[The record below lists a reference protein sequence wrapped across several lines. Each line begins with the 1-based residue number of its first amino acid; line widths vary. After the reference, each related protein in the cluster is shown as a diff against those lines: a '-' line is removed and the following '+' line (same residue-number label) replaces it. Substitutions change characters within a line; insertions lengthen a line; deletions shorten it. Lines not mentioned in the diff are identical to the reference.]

1 METIRSNRFISFKLQ
16 ADGENAS
23 IQSKIDALN
32 VEGEFDLVNFFSRL
46 ENFLND
52 IGDYLLKRNDNNTDN
67 AILNGSLLVKS
78 EWMRNYARQQL
89 AEFKFKEI
97 NSEKNQNNDS
107 PKRKSIRT
115 QHTLSEYDL
124 SDRIFEAYNVAV
136 EVYDRMIDVVSR
148 ERHER
153 ADKAQIALL
162 LGRLKTKGG
171 LPLLVSLV
179 ENTTDKKEQGELSLR
194 LKHSGKE
201 LLNLL
206 ELGLQSYLPE
216 QSKGYPIAKASFN
229 FYTINK
235 RPIDYTRKIDDKNKE
250 LKVDW
255 KKCEGWFLGP
265 NKSED
270 DLLLWNAIK
279 ADVERRAKGKEL
291 LLGEMPMRDI
301 NDYANMR
308 QILKN
313 ILAQQKAEFSEMI
326 QSAESYSSLQESGL
340 YLFDRISDEDF
351 DKYYELSEDIE
362 ETATIRNQTR
372 DQNKQRELR
381 TKINRLRKKRGD
393 LLSEACKETKG
404 RFVDY
409 KRFAAFYRKVAQQH
423 GKLYAQLKGIEKE
436 RNESQMINYWAMIL
450 QNGNNHKL
458 VLVPKEKASELRNR
472 LNVSED
478 KTSNTKLFW
487 FESFSFRSLQKLC
500 FSNIENGSNKF
511 YSDLRNEAEFN
522 HKYSFGGKFISGEFD
537 LQGDEQ
543 KKIEFYKDVLRSRTA
558 SKMLSI
564 SKEELKQE
572 VLDVD
577 FDCLDD
583 FKVAL
588 ERVSYKRMFTVNPHI
603 IAALKKNLSAQV
615 FEITSLDLRHE
626 ESCKDKENVF
636 EYSDKMHTRIWK
648 QFWSEDNE
656 DSNFDVRLCPEITL
670 LYRKPK
676 SSRIAKY
683 GTDSTQRNRYLHEQL
698 TLVTRFTERSN
709 SPGRELSFLA
719 EEDEKK
725 IVENFNK
732 EVLKE
737 DFRFALGID
746 NGEVEL
752 STLGVYLPQFAQG
765 SNDATFEMLR
775 KVDEFGFPTLTIRDL
790 KYKEKD
796 IKGIDRRVVQNPSY
810 FIKEEL
816 YCRTFGKSH
825 QEYESMFE
833 TLFERRNL
841 LTLDLSTAK
850 VISGHIVTNGDVV
863 SLFNLWKR
871 HAQRNIYA
879 MMEHQLAEGSVE
891 IILKRSE
898 ELSDNERQKFI
909 DYLNADNKMYEKLS
923 ETDKSKYVTWIY
935 DYWNGK
941 DVANNDFENVYKECR
956 RKGNFADI
964 VLYAVCT
971 NAGKVEKVVDI
982 FDIRNVFKFRKDFD
996 CLMSQEE
1003 IKEELNKYNVR
1014 VISDEELDLNLKRTK
1029 SSLAANVIG
1038 VIDFLYARYKE
1049 KFGGEGLVVSEGF
1062 GISKVEQDLEK
1073 FSGNIYRLLER
1084 KLYQKFQGKGLV
1096 PPIKNILM
1104 FREKDNNREG
1114 KNTIPFL
1121 HIGNICFVD
1130 PSGTSQNCPV
1140 CEKGKL
1146 RHTEIC
1152 PNNCGFNSEGIMHS
1166 NDGIAGYN
1174 IAKRGYWEFEK
1185 LK

>member
-1 METIRSNRFISFKLQ
+1 METIRSNRFIRFKLQ

-23 IQSKIDALN
+23 IQNKIDALN
-32 VEGEFDLVNFFSRL
+32 VDGEFDLVNFFSKL
-46 ENFLND
+46 K
-52 IGDYLLKRNDNNTDN
+52 DYLYDINDYLFFERED
-67 AILNGSLLVKS
+67 GSIFKGGIVVKS
-78 EWMRNYARQQL
+78 EWIKTYAKQQL
-89 AEFKFKEI
+89 AEFRYKER
-97 NSEKNQNNDS
+97 SEDNQRNDS
-107 PKRKSIRT
+107 RRVKRPRM
-115 QHTLSEYDL
+115 QHTLSDYKL
-124 SDRIFEAYNVAV
+124 SDRIIG
-136 EVYDRMIDVVSR
+136 VYDDIVDVYEKLQDVVSR

-153 ADKAQIALL
+153 ADRAKIALL

-194 LKHSGKE
+194 LKKSGKE

-206 ELGLQSYLPE
+206 EMGVQNYLPE

-235 RPIDYTRKIDDKNKE
+235 RPIDYTRKIKE
-250 LKVDW
+250 INDRLRVDW
-255 KKCEGWFLGP
+255 KKCEEWCFGK
-265 NKSED
+265 NKSGND
-270 DLLLWNAIK
+270 IRWWKTIK

-301 NDYANMR
+301 EDYANLR

-313 ILAQQKAEFSEMI
+313 ILAQQRAEFNEMI

-340 YLFDRISDEDF
+340 YLFDRISEEEFDEYFDF
-351 DKYYELSEDIE
+351 SEEIE
-362 ETATIRNQTR
+362 QTATKRNQTR
-372 DQNKQRELR
+372 DQYKQRELR
-381 TKINRLRKKRGD
+381 TKINRLGKQRRD
-393 LLSEACKETKG
+393 LLNDACRETKD

-409 KRFAAFYRKVAQQH
+409 KRFVAFYRKVAQQH
-423 GKLYAQLKGIEKE
+423 GRLYAQLKGIEKE
-436 RNESQMINYWAMIL
+436 RNESQMISYWAMIL
-450 QNGNNHKL
+450 QNGSKHKL

-500 FSNIENGSNKF
+500 FSNIESGSNKF
-511 YSDLRNEAEFN
+511 YSDLRNEAEFSR
-522 HKYSFGGKFISGEFD
+522 KYSFGGKFISGEFD

-543 KKIEFYKDVLRSRTA
+543 KKIEFYKDVLSSRTA
-558 SKMLSI
+558 GKMLSI

-588 ERVSYKRMFTVNPHI
+588 ERVSYKRMFTVNPYI
-603 IAALKKNLSAQV
+603 IDALKSDFAAQV
-615 FEITSLDLRHE
+615 FDITSLDLRHE
-626 ESCKDKENVF
+626 ESCKDKETVF

-648 QFWSEDNE
+648 EFWSEDNE
-656 DSNFDVRLCPEITL
+656 DSNFDIRLCPEITL

-683 GTDSTQRNRYLHEQL
+683 GADSTQRNRYLHEQL

-725 IVENFNK
+725 IVENFNR

-752 STLGVYLPQFAQG
+752 STLGVYLPQFAQE
-765 SNDATFEMLR
+765 SNDATFEMLK

-810 FIKEEL
+810 FIKEDL

-825 QEYESMFE
+825 QEYEAMFE

-891 IILKRSE
+891 IELKRSY
-898 ELSDNERQKFI
+898 ELSDNERQTFI
-909 DYLNADNKMYEKLS
+909 DYLNADNKKYEKLS
-923 ETDKSKYVTWIY
+923 KTDKSKYVTWIY

-941 DVANNDFENVYKECR
+941 EVANKDFENVYNECK

-971 NAGKVEKVVDI
+971 NAGKVETVVDV
-982 FDIRNVFKFRKDFD
+982 FDIRNVFKLRKDFD

-1003 IKEELNKYNVR
+1003 IKAELNRYNVR
-1014 VISDEELDLNLKRTK
+1014 VISDEELDLNLRQTK
-1029 SSLAANVIG
+1029 SSLVANVIG

-1062 GISKVEQDLEK
+1062 GVSKVEQDLEK

-1084 KLYQKFQGKGLV
+1084 KLYQKFQAKGLV

-1104 FREKDNNREG
+1104 FREEDNNRES
-1114 KNTIPFL
+1114 KKSVPFL

-1140 CEKGKL
+1140 CENGKL
-1146 RHTEIC
+1146 GHTEVC
-1152 PNNCGFNSEGIMHS
+1152 PNNCGFKSEGIMHS

-1174 IAKRGYWEFEK
+1174 IAKRGFLEFKK

>member
-1 METIRSNRFISFKLQ
+1 METIRSNRFIRFKLQ

-23 IQSKIDALN
+23 IQNKIDALN
-32 VEGEFDLVNFFSRL
+32 VDGEFDLVNFFSKL
-46 ENFLND
+46 ENYLYD
-52 IGDYLLKRNDNNTDN
+52 INDYLFFERED
-67 AILNGSLLVKS
+67 GSIFKGGIVVKS
-78 EWMRNYARQQL
+78 EWMKTYAKQQL
-89 AEFKFKEI
+89 AEFRYKER
-97 NSEKNQNNDS
+97 SEDNQRNDS
-107 PKRKSIRT
+107 RRVKRPRM
-115 QHTLSEYDL
+115 QHTLSDYKL
-124 SDRIFEAYNVAV
+124 SDRIIDVHDDIV
-136 EVYDRMIDVVSR
+136 DVYEKLQDVVSR

-153 ADKAQIALL
+153 ADRAKIALL

-194 LKHSGKE
+194 LKKSGKE

-206 ELGLQSYLPE
+206 EMGVQNYLPE

-235 RPIDYTRKIDDKNKE
+235 RPIDYTRKIKE
-250 LKVDW
+250 INDRLRVDW
-255 KKCEGWFLGP
+255 KKCEEWCFGK
-265 NKSED
+265 NKSAND
-270 DLLLWNAIK
+270 IIWWKTIK

-301 NDYANMR
+301 EDYANLR

-313 ILAQQKAEFSEMI
+313 ILAQQQAEFSEMI

-340 YLFDRISDEDF
+340 YLFDRISDEEFDEYFDF
-351 DKYYELSEDIE
+351 SEEIE
-362 ETATIRNQTR
+362 ETATKRNQTR
-372 DQNKQRELR
+372 DQYKQRELR
-381 TKINRLRKKRGD
+381 TKINRLGKQRRD
-393 LLSEACKETKG
+393 LLNDACRETKD

-409 KRFAAFYRKVAQQH
+409 KRFVAFYRKVAQQH
-423 GKLYAQLKGIEKE
+423 GRLYAQLKGIEKE
-436 RNESQMINYWAMIL
+436 RNESQMISYWAMIL
-450 QNGNNHKL
+450 QSGSKHKL
-458 VLVPKEKASELRNR
+458 VLVPKEKASELKNNR

-500 FSNIENGSNKF
+500 FSNIESGSNKF
-511 YSDLRNEAEFN
+511 YSDLRNEAEFSR
-522 HKYSFGGKFISGEFD
+522 KYSFGGKFISGEFD

-543 KKIEFYKDVLRSRTA
+543 KKIEFYKDVLSSRTA
-558 SKMLSI
+558 GKVLSI

-588 ERVSYKRMFTVNPHI
+588 ERVSYKRMFTVNPYI
-603 IAALKKNLSAQV
+603 IDALKSDFAAQV
-615 FEITSLDLRHE
+615 FDITSLDLRHE
-626 ESCKDKENVF
+626 ESCKDKETVF

-648 QFWSEDNE
+648 EFWSEDNE
-656 DSNFDVRLCPEITL
+656 DSNFDIRLCPEITL

-683 GTDSTQRNRYLHEQL
+683 GADSTQRNRYLHEQL

-725 IVENFNK
+725 IVENFNR

-752 STLGVYLPQFAQG
+752 STLGVYLPQFAQE
-765 SNDATFEMLR
+765 SNDATFEMLK

-810 FIKEEL
+810 FIKEDL

-825 QEYESMFE
+825 QEYEAMFE

-891 IILKRSE
+891 IELKRSY
-898 ELSDNERQKFI
+898 ELSDNERQTFI
-909 DYLNADNKMYEKLS
+909 DYLNADNKRYEKLS
-923 ETDKSKYVTWIY
+923 KTDKSKYVTWIY
-935 DYWNGK
+935 DCWNGK
-941 DVANNDFENVYKECR
+941 EVENKDFENVYNECK

-971 NAGKVEKVVDI
+971 NAGKVETVVDV
-982 FDIRNVFKFRKDFD
+982 FDVRNVFKLRKDFD

-1003 IKEELNKYNVR
+1003 IKAELNRYNVR
-1014 VISDEELDLNLKRTK
+1014 VISDEELDLNLRQTK
-1029 SSLAANVIG
+1029 SSLVANVIG

-1062 GISKVEQDLEK
+1062 GVSKVEQDLEK

-1084 KLYQKFQGKGLV
+1084 KLYQKFQAKGLV

-1114 KNTIPFL
+1114 KKSVPFL

-1152 PNNCGFNSEGIMHS
+1152 PNNCGFESKGIMHS

-1174 IAKRGYWEFEK
+1174 IAKRGFLEFKK

>member
-1 METIRSNRFISFKLQ
+1 METIRSNRFIRFKLQ

-23 IQSKIDALN
+23 IQNKIDALN
-32 VEGEFDLVNFFSRL
+32 VDGEFDLVNFFSKL
-46 ENFLND
+46 E
-52 IGDYLLKRNDNNTDN
+52 DYLSGINDYLFFEREDGSILKGG
-67 AILNGSLLVKS
+67 IVVKS
-78 EWMRNYARQQL
+78 EWMKTHAKQQL
-89 AEFKFKEI
+89 AEFRYKER
-97 NSEKNQNNDS
+97 SEDNQRNDS
-107 PKRKSIRT
+107 RRVKRPRM
-115 QHTLSEYDL
+115 QHTLSDYKL
-124 SDRIFEAYNVAV
+124 SDRIIG
-136 EVYDRMIDVVSR
+136 VYDDIVDVYEKLQDVVSR

-153 ADKAQIALL
+153 ADRAKIALL

-194 LKHSGKE
+194 LKKSGKE

-206 ELGLQSYLPE
+206 EMGVQNYLPE

-235 RPIDYTRKIDDKNKE
+235 RPIDYTRKIKE
-250 LKVDW
+250 INDRLRVDW
-255 KKCEGWFLGP
+255 KKCEEWCFGK
-265 NKSED
+265 NKSAND
-270 DLLLWNAIK
+270 IIWWKTIK

-301 NDYANMR
+301 EDYANLR

-313 ILAQQKAEFSEMI
+313 ILAQQQAEFSEMI

-351 DKYYELSEDIE
+351 DEYFDFSEEIE
-362 ETATIRNQTR
+362 QTATKRNQTR
-372 DQNKQRELR
+372 DQYKQRELR
-381 TKINRLRKKRGD
+381 TKINRLKKQRGD
-393 LLSEACKETKG
+393 LLNDACRETKD

-423 GKLYAQLKGIEKE
+423 GRLYAQLKGIEKE
-436 RNESQMINYWAMIL
+436 RNESQMISYWAMIL
-450 QNGNNHKL
+450 QSGSKHKL
-458 VLVPKEKASELRNR
+458 VLVPKEKASELKNNR

-500 FSNIENGSNKF
+500 FSNIESGSNKF
-511 YSDLRNEAEFN
+511 YSDLRNEAEFSR
-522 HKYSFGGKFISGEFD
+522 KYSFGGKFISGEFD

-543 KKIEFYKDVLRSRTA
+543 KKIEFYKDVLSSRTA
-558 SKMLSI
+558 GKMLSI

-603 IAALKKNLSAQV
+603 IDVLKSDFAAQV
-615 FEITSLDLRHE
+615 FDITSLDLRHE
-626 ESCKDKENVF
+626 ESCKDKESVF

-648 QFWSEDNE
+648 EFWSEDNE
-656 DSNFDVRLCPEITL
+656 DSNFDIRLCPEITL

-683 GTDSTQRNRYLHEQL
+683 GADSTQRNRYLHEQL

-725 IVENFNK
+725 IVENFNR

-752 STLGVYLPQFAQG
+752 STLGVYLPQFAQE
-765 SNDATFEMLR
+765 SNDATFEMLK

-810 FIKEEL
+810 FIKEDL

-825 QEYESMFE
+825 QEYEAMFE

-891 IILKRSE
+891 IELKRSY
-898 ELSDNERQKFI
+898 ELSDNERQTFI
-909 DYLNADNKMYEKLS
+909 DYLNADNKKYEKLS
-923 ETDKSKYVTWIY
+923 KTDKSKYVTWIY
-935 DYWNGK
+935 DRWNGK
-941 DVANNDFENVYKECR
+941 EVENKDFENVYNECK

-971 NAGKVEKVVDI
+971 NAGKVETVVDV
-982 FDIRNVFKFRKDFD
+982 FDVRNVFKLRKDFD

-1003 IKEELNKYNVR
+1003 IKAELNRYNVR
-1014 VISDEELDLNLKRTK
+1014 VISDEELDLNLRQTK
-1029 SSLAANVIG
+1029 SSLVANVIG

-1062 GISKVEQDLEK
+1062 GVSKVEQDLEK

-1084 KLYQKFQGKGLV
+1084 KLYQKFQAKGLV

-1104 FREKDNNREG
+1104 FREEDNNRES
-1114 KNTIPFL
+1114 KKSVPFL

-1140 CEKGKL
+1140 CENGKL

-1152 PNNCGFNSEGIMHS
+1152 PNNCGFKSEGIMHS

-1174 IAKRGYWEFEK
+1174 IAKRGFLEFKK

>member
-1 METIRSNRFISFKLQ
+1 METIRSNRFIRFKLQ

-23 IQSKIDALN
+23 IQNKIDALN
-32 VEGEFDLVNFFSRL
+32 VDGEFDLVNFFSKL
-46 ENFLND
+46 K
-52 IGDYLLKRNDNNTDN
+52 DYLYDINDYLFFERED
-67 AILNGSLLVKS
+67 GSIFKGGIVVKS
-78 EWMRNYARQQL
+78 EWMKTYAKQQL
-89 AEFKFKEI
+89 AEFRYKER
-97 NSEKNQNNDS
+97 SEDNQRNDS
-107 PKRKSIRT
+107 RRVKRPRM
-115 QHTLSEYDL
+115 QHTLSDYKL
-124 SDRIFEAYNVAV
+124 SDRIIG
-136 EVYDRMIDVVSR
+136 VYDDIVDVYEKLQDVVSR

-153 ADKAQIALL
+153 ADRAKIALL

-194 LKHSGKE
+194 LKKSGKE

-206 ELGLQSYLPE
+206 EMGVQNYLPE

-235 RPIDYTRKIDDKNKE
+235 RPIDYTRKIKE
-250 LKVDW
+250 INDRLRVDW
-255 KKCEGWFLGP
+255 KKCEEWCFGK
-265 NKSED
+265 NKSAND
-270 DLLLWNAIK
+270 IRWWKTIK

-301 NDYANMR
+301 EDYANLR

-340 YLFDRISDEDF
+340 YLFDRISEEEFDEYFDF
-351 DKYYELSEDIE
+351 SEEIE
-362 ETATIRNQTR
+362 QTATKRNQTR
-372 DQNKQRELR
+372 DQYKQRELR
-381 TKINRLRKKRGD
+381 TKINRLGKQRRD
-393 LLSEACKETKG
+393 LLNDACRETRD

-409 KRFAAFYRKVAQQH
+409 KRFVAFYRKVAQQH
-423 GKLYAQLKGIEKE
+423 GRLYAQLKGIEKE
-436 RNESQMINYWAMIL
+436 RNESQMISYWAMIL
-450 QNGNNHKL
+450 QSGSKHKL
-458 VLVPKEKASELRNR
+458 VLVPKEKASELKNG

-500 FSNIENGSNKF
+500 FSNIESGSNKF
-511 YSDLRNEAEFN
+511 YSDLRNEAEFSR
-522 HKYSFGGKFISGEFD
+522 KYSFGGKFISGEFD

-543 KKIEFYKDVLRSRTA
+543 KKIEFYKDVLSSRTA
-558 SKMLSI
+558 GKMLSI

-588 ERVSYKRMFTVNPHI
+588 ERVSYKRMFTVNPYI
-603 IAALKKNLSAQV
+603 IDALKSDFAAQV
-615 FEITSLDLRHE
+615 FDITSLDLRHE
-626 ESCKDKENVF
+626 ESCKDKETVF

-648 QFWSEDNE
+648 EFWSEDNE

-683 GTDSTQRNRYLHEQL
+683 GADSTQRNRYLHEQL

-725 IVENFNK
+725 IVENFNR

-752 STLGVYLPQFAQG
+752 STLGVYLPQFAQE
-765 SNDATFEMLR
+765 SNDATFEMLK

-790 KYKEKD
+790 NYEEKD

-810 FIKEEL
+810 FIKEDL

-825 QEYESMFE
+825 QEYEAMFE

-891 IILKRSE
+891 IELKRSY
-898 ELSDNERQKFI
+898 ELSDNERQTFI
-909 DYLNADNKMYEKLS
+909 DYLNADNKKYEKLS
-923 ETDKSKYVTWIY
+923 KTDKSKYVTWIY
-935 DYWNGK
+935 DRWNGK
-941 DVANNDFENVYKECR
+941 EVANKDFENVYDKCK

-971 NAGKVEKVVDI
+971 NAGKVETVVDV
-982 FDIRNVFKFRKDFD
+982 FDVRNVFKLRKDFD

-1003 IKEELNKYNVR
+1003 IKAELNRYNVR
-1014 VISDEELDLNLKRTK
+1014 VISDEELDLNLRQTK
-1029 SSLAANVIG
+1029 SSLVANVIG

-1062 GISKVEQDLEK
+1062 GVSKVEQDLEK

-1084 KLYQKFQGKGLV
+1084 KLYQKFQAKGLV

-1104 FREKDNNREG
+1104 FREEDNNRES
-1114 KNTIPFL
+1114 KKSVPFL

-1130 PSGTSQNCPV
+1130 PSGTSQKCPV
-1140 CEKGKL
+1140 CENGKL
-1146 RHTEIC
+1146 GHTEIC
-1152 PNNCGFNSEGIMHS
+1152 PNNCGFKSEGIMHS

-1174 IAKRGYWEFEK
+1174 IAKRGFLEFKK

>member
-1 METIRSNRFISFKLQ
+1 METIRSNRFIRFKLQ

-23 IQSKIDALN
+23 IQNKIDALN
-32 VEGEFDLVNFFSRL
+32 VDGEFDLVNFFSKL
-46 ENFLND
+46 KNYLYD
-52 IGDYLLKRNDNNTDN
+52 INDYLFFERED
-67 AILNGSLLVKS
+67 GSIFKGGIVVKS
-78 EWMRNYARQQL
+78 EWMKTYAKQQL
-89 AEFKFKEI
+89 AEFRYKER
-97 NSEKNQNNDS
+97 SEDNQRNDS
-107 PKRKSIRT
+107 RRVKRPRM
-115 QHTLSEYDL
+115 QHTLSDYKL
-124 SDRIFEAYNVAV
+124 SDRIIG
-136 EVYDRMIDVVSR
+136 VYDDIVDVYEKLQDVVSR

-153 ADKAQIALL
+153 ADRAKIALL

-194 LKHSGKE
+194 LKKSGKE

-206 ELGLQSYLPE
+206 EMGVQNYLPE

-235 RPIDYTRKIDDKNKE
+235 RPIDYTRKIKE
-250 LKVDW
+250 INDRLRVDW
-255 KKCEGWFLGP
+255 KKCEEWCFGK
-265 NKSED
+265 NKSGND
-270 DLLLWNAIK
+270 IRWWKTIK

-301 NDYANMR
+301 EDYANLR

-313 ILAQQKAEFSEMI
+313 ILAQQRAEFSEMI

-340 YLFDRISDEDF
+340 YLFDRISEEEFDEYFDF
-351 DKYYELSEDIE
+351 SEEIE
-362 ETATIRNQTR
+362 QTATKRNQTR
-372 DQNKQRELR
+372 DQYKQRELR
-381 TKINRLRKKRGD
+381 TKINRLGKQRRD
-393 LLSEACKETKG
+393 LLNDACRETRD
-404 RFVDY
+404 RFMDY

-423 GKLYAQLKGIEKE
+423 GRLYAQLKGIEKE
-436 RNESQMINYWAMIL
+436 RNESQMISYWAMIL
-450 QNGNNHKL
+450 QSGSKHQL

-500 FSNIENGSNKF
+500 FSNIESGSNKF
-511 YSDLRNEAEFN
+511 YSDLRNEAEFSR
-522 HKYSFGGKFISGEFD
+522 KYSFGGKFISGEFD

-543 KKIEFYKDVLRSRTA
+543 KKIEFYKDVLSSRTA
-558 SKMLSI
+558 GKVLSI

-603 IAALKKNLSAQV
+603 IDVLKSDFAAQV
-615 FEITSLDLRHE
+615 FDITSLDLRHE
-626 ESCKDKENVF
+626 ESCKDKESVF

-648 QFWSEDNE
+648 EFWSEDNE

-683 GTDSTQRNRYLHEQL
+683 GADSTQRNRYLHEQL

-725 IVENFNK
+725 IVENFNR

-752 STLGVYLPQFAQG
+752 STLGVYLPQFAQE
-765 SNDATFEMLR
+765 SNDATFEMLK

-810 FIKEEL
+810 FIKEDL

-825 QEYESMFE
+825 QEYEAMFE

-891 IILKRSE
+891 IELKRSY
-898 ELSDNERQKFI
+898 ELSDNERQTFI
-909 DYLNADNKMYEKLS
+909 DYLNADNKKYEKLS
-923 ETDKSKYVTWIY
+923 KTDKSKYVTWIY
-935 DYWNGK
+935 DRWNGK
-941 DVANNDFENVYKECR
+941 EVANKDFENVYNECK

-971 NAGKVEKVVDI
+971 NAGKVETVVDV
-982 FDIRNVFKFRKDFD
+982 FDIRNVFKLRKDFD

-1003 IKEELNKYNVR
+1003 IKAELNRYNVR
-1014 VISDEELDLNLKRTK
+1014 VISDEELDLNLRQTK
-1029 SSLAANVIG
+1029 SSLVANVIG

-1062 GISKVEQDLEK
+1062 GVSKVEQDLEK

-1084 KLYQKFQGKGLV
+1084 KLYQKFQAKGLV

-1104 FREKDNNREG
+1104 FREEDNNRES
-1114 KNTIPFL
+1114 KKSVPFL

-1140 CEKGKL
+1140 CENGKL

-1152 PNNCGFNSEGIMHS
+1152 PNNCGFKSEGIMHS

-1174 IAKRGYWEFEK
+1174 IAKRGFLEFKK

>member
-1 METIRSNRFISFKLQ
+1 METIRSNRFIRFKLQ

-23 IQSKIDALN
+23 IQNKIDALN
-32 VEGEFDLVNFFSRL
+32 VDGEFDLVNFFSKL
-46 ENFLND
+46 ENYLYD
-52 IGDYLLKRNDNNTDN
+52 INDYLFFEREDESIFKGG
-67 AILNGSLLVKS
+67 IVVKS
-78 EWMRNYARQQL
+78 EWMKTHAKQQL
-89 AEFKFKEI
+89 AEFRYKER
-97 NSEKNQNNDS
+97 SEDNQRNDS
-107 PKRKSIRT
+107 RRVKRPRM
-115 QHTLSEYDL
+115 QHTLSDYKL
-124 SDRIFEAYNVAV
+124 SDRII
-136 EVYDRMIDVVSR
+136 EVHDDIVDVYEKLQDVVSR

-153 ADKAQIALL
+153 ADRAKIALL

-194 LKHSGKE
+194 LKQSGKE

-206 ELGLQSYLPE
+206 EMGVQNYLPE

-235 RPIDYTRKIDDKNKE
+235 RPIDYTRKIKE
-250 LKVDW
+250 INDRLRVDW
-255 KKCEGWFLGP
+255 KKCEEWCFGK
-265 NKSED
+265 NKSAND
-270 DLLLWNAIK
+270 IRWWKTIK

-301 NDYANMR
+301 EDYANLR

-340 YLFDRISDEDF
+340 YLFDRISDEEFDEYFDF
-351 DKYYELSEDIE
+351 SEAIE
-362 ETATIRNQTR
+362 ETATKRNQTR
-372 DQNKQRELR
+372 DQYKQRELR
-381 TKINRLRKKRGD
+381 TKINRLRKQRGD
-393 LLSEACKETKG
+393 LLSEACRETKD
-404 RFVDY
+404 RFMDY

-423 GKLYAQLKGIEKE
+423 GRLYAQLKGIEKE
-436 RNESQMINYWAMIL
+436 RNESQMISYWAMIL
-450 QNGNNHKL
+450 QSGSKHKL
-458 VLVPKEKASELRNR
+458 VLVPKEKASELKNNR

-500 FSNIENGSNKF
+500 FSNIESGSNKF
-511 YSDLRNEAEFN
+511 YSDLRNEAEFSR
-522 HKYSFGGKFISGEFD
+522 KYSFGGKFISGEFD

-543 KKIEFYKDVLRSRTA
+543 KKIEFYKDVLSSRTA
-558 SKMLSI
+558 GKVLSI

-588 ERVSYKRMFTVNPHI
+588 ERVSYKRMFTVNPYI
-603 IAALKKNLSAQV
+603 IDALRGNFAAQV
-615 FEITSLDLRHE
+615 FDITSLDLRHE
-626 ESCKDKENVF
+626 ESCKDKETVF

-648 QFWSEDNE
+648 EFWSEDNE
-656 DSNFDVRLCPEITL
+656 DSNFDIRLCPEITL

-683 GTDSTQRNRYLHEQL
+683 GADSTQRNRYLHEQL

-725 IVENFNK
+725 IVENFNR

-752 STLGVYLPQFAQG
+752 STLGVYLPQFAQE
-765 SNDATFEMLR
+765 SNDATFEMLK

-810 FIKEEL
+810 FIKEDL

-825 QEYESMFE
+825 QEYEAMFE

-891 IILKRSE
+891 IELKRSY
-898 ELSDNERQKFI
+898 ELSDNERQTFI
-909 DYLNADNKMYEKLS
+909 DYLNADNKRYEKLS
-923 ETDKSKYVTWIY
+923 KTDKSKYVTWIY
-935 DYWNGK
+935 DCWNGK
-941 DVANNDFENVYKECR
+941 EVENKDFENVYNECK

-971 NAGKVEKVVDI
+971 NAGKVETVVDV
-982 FDIRNVFKFRKDFD
+982 FDIRNVFKLRKDFD

-1003 IKEELNKYNVR
+1003 IKAELNRYNVR
-1014 VISDEELDLNLKRTK
+1014 VISDEELDLNLRQTK
-1029 SSLAANVIG
+1029 SSLVANVIG

-1062 GISKVEQDLEK
+1062 GVNKVEQDLEK

-1084 KLYQKFQGKGLV
+1084 KLYQKFQAKGLV

-1104 FREKDNNREG
+1104 FRENDNNREG
-1114 KNTIPFL
+1114 KKNIPFL

-1130 PSGTSQNCPV
+1130 PRDTSQNCPI

-1152 PNNCGFNSEGIMHS
+1152 PNNCGFKSEGIMHS

-1174 IAKRGYWEFEK
+1174 IAKRGFLEFKK

>member
-1 METIRSNRFISFKLQ
+1 METIRSNRFIRFKLQ

-23 IQSKIDALN
+23 IQNKIDALN
-32 VEGEFDLVNFFSRL
+32 VDGEFDLVNFFSKL
-46 ENFLND
+46 E
-52 IGDYLLKRNDNNTDN
+52 DYLSGINDYLFFEREDGSILKGG
-67 AILNGSLLVKS
+67 IVVKS
-78 EWMRNYARQQL
+78 EWMKTHAKQQL
-89 AEFKFKEI
+89 AEFRYKER
-97 NSEKNQNNDS
+97 SEDNQRNDS
-107 PKRKSIRT
+107 RRVKRPRM
-115 QHTLSEYDL
+115 QHTLSDYKL
-124 SDRIFEAYNVAV
+124 SDRIIG
-136 EVYDRMIDVVSR
+136 VYDDIVDVYEKLQDVVSR

-153 ADKAQIALL
+153 ADRAKIALL

-194 LKHSGKE
+194 LKKSGKE

-206 ELGLQSYLPE
+206 EMGVQNYLPE

-235 RPIDYTRKIDDKNKE
+235 RPIDYTRKIKE
-250 LKVDW
+250 INDRLRVDW
-255 KKCEGWFLGP
+255 KKCEEWCFGK
-265 NKSED
+265 NKSAND
-270 DLLLWNAIK
+270 IIWWKTIK

-301 NDYANMR
+301 EDYANLR

-313 ILAQQKAEFSEMI
+313 ILAQQQAEFSEMI

-351 DKYYELSEDIE
+351 DEYFDFSEEIE
-362 ETATIRNQTR
+362 QTATKRNQTR
-372 DQNKQRELR
+372 DQYKQRELR
-381 TKINRLRKKRGD
+381 TKINRLKKQRGD
-393 LLSEACKETKG
+393 LLNDACRETKD

-423 GKLYAQLKGIEKE
+423 GRLYAQLKGIEKE
-436 RNESQMINYWAMIL
+436 RNESQMISYWAMIL
-450 QNGNNHKL
+450 QSGSKHKL
-458 VLVPKEKASELRNR
+458 VLVPKEKASELKNNR

-500 FSNIENGSNKF
+500 FSNIESGSNKF
-511 YSDLRNEAEFN
+511 YSDLRNEAEFSR
-522 HKYSFGGKFISGEFD
+522 KYSFGGKFISGEFD

-543 KKIEFYKDVLRSRTA
+543 KKIEFYKDVLSSRTA
-558 SKMLSI
+558 GKMLSI

-603 IAALKKNLSAQV
+603 IDVLKSDFAAQV
-615 FEITSLDLRHE
+615 FDITSLDLRHE
-626 ESCKDKENVF
+626 ESCKDKESVF

-648 QFWSEDNE
+648 EFWSEDNE
-656 DSNFDVRLCPEITL
+656 DSNFDIRLCPEITL

-683 GTDSTQRNRYLHEQL
+683 GADSTQRNRYLHEQL

-725 IVENFNK
+725 IVENFNR

-752 STLGVYLPQFAQG
+752 STLGVYLPQFAQE
-765 SNDATFEMLR
+765 SNDATFEMLK

-810 FIKEEL
+810 FIKEDL

-825 QEYESMFE
+825 QEYEAMFE

-891 IILKRSE
+891 IELKRSY
-898 ELSDNERQKFI
+898 ELSDNERQTFI
-909 DYLNADNKMYEKLS
+909 DYLNADNKKYEKLS
-923 ETDKSKYVTWIY
+923 KTDKSKYVTWIY
-935 DYWNGK
+935 DRWNGK
-941 DVANNDFENVYKECR
+941 EVENKDFENVYNECK

-971 NAGKVEKVVDI
+971 NAGKVETVVDV
-982 FDIRNVFKFRKDFD
+982 FDVRNVFKLRKDFD

-1003 IKEELNKYNVR
+1003 IKAELNRYNVR
-1014 VISDEELDLNLKRTK
+1014 VISDEELDLNLRQTK
-1029 SSLAANVIG
+1029 SSLVANVIG

-1062 GISKVEQDLEK
+1062 GVSKVEQDLEK

-1084 KLYQKFQGKGLV
+1084 KLYQKFQAKGLV

-1104 FREKDNNREG
+1104 FREEDNNRES
-1114 KNTIPFL
+1114 KKSVPFL

-1152 PNNCGFNSEGIMHS
+1152 PNNCGFKSEGIMHS

-1174 IAKRGYWEFEK
+1174 IAKRGFLEFKK

>member
-1 METIRSNRFISFKLQ
+1 METMRSNRFIRFKLQ

-23 IQSKIDALN
+23 IQNKIDALN
-32 VEGEFDLVNFFSRL
+32 VDGEFDLVNFFSKL
-46 ENFLND
+46 ENYLYD
-52 IGDYLLKRNDNNTDN
+52 INDYLFFERED
-67 AILNGSLLVKS
+67 GSIFKGGIVVKS
-78 EWMRNYARQQL
+78 EWIKTYAKQQL
-89 AEFKFKEI
+89 AEFRYKER
-97 NSEKNQNNDS
+97 SEDNQRNDS
-107 PKRKSIRT
+107 RRVKRPRI
-115 QHTLSEYDL
+115 QHTLSDYKL
-124 SDRIFEAYNVAV
+124 SDRII
-136 EVYDRMIDVVSR
+136 EVHDDIVDVYEKLQDVVSR

-153 ADKAQIALL
+153 AERAKIALL

-194 LKHSGKE
+194 LKQSGKE

-206 ELGLQSYLPE
+206 EMGVQSYLPE

-235 RPIDYTRKIDDKNKE
+235 RPIDYTRKIKE
-250 LKVDW
+250 INDRLRVDW
-255 KKCEGWFLGP
+255 KECENWCLGK
-265 NKSED
+265 NKSGND
-270 DLLLWNAIK
+270 IRWWKTIK

-301 NDYANMR
+301 EDYANLR

-351 DKYYELSEDIE
+351 DKYFDFSEEIE
-362 ETATIRNQTR
+362 ETATKRNQTR
-372 DQNKQRELR
+372 DQYKQRELR
-381 TKINRLRKKRGD
+381 TKINRLRKQRGD
-393 LLSEACKETKG
+393 LLSEACRETKD
-404 RFVDY
+404 RFMDY

-423 GKLYAQLKGIEKE
+423 GRLYAQLKGIEKE
-436 RNESQMINYWAMIL
+436 RNESQMISYWAMIL
-450 QNGNNHKL
+450 QNGSKHKL
-458 VLVPKEKASELRNR
+458 VLVPKEKASELKNG

-500 FSNIENGSNKF
+500 FSNIESGSNKF
-511 YSDLRNEAEFN
+511 YSDLRNEAEFSR
-522 HKYSFGGKFISGEFD
+522 KYSFGGKFISGEFD

-543 KKIEFYKDVLRSRTA
+543 KKIEFYKDVLSSRTA
-558 SKMLSI
+558 GKMLSI

-603 IAALKKNLSAQV
+603 IDVLKSNFAAQV
-615 FEITSLDLRHE
+615 FDITSLDLRHE
-626 ESCKDKENVF
+626 ESCKDKETVF

-648 QFWSEDNE
+648 EFWSEDNE

-683 GTDSTQRNRYLHEQL
+683 GADSTQRNRYLHEQL

-725 IVENFNK
+725 IVENFNR

-752 STLGVYLPQFAQG
+752 STLGVYLPQFAQE
-765 SNDATFEMLR
+765 SNDATFEMLK

-810 FIKEEL
+810 FIKEDL

-825 QEYESMFE
+825 QEYEAMFE

-891 IILKRSE
+891 IELKRSY
-898 ELSDNERQKFI
+898 ELSDTERQTFI
-909 DYLNADNKMYEKLS
+909 DYLNADNKKYEQLS
-923 ETDKSKYVTWIY
+923 KTDKSKYVTWIY
-935 DYWNGK
+935 DCWNGK
-941 DVANNDFENVYKECR
+941 EVENKDFENVYKECK

-971 NAGKVEKVVDI
+971 NAGKVETVVDV
-982 FDIRNVFKFRKDFD
+982 FDIRNVFKLRKDFD

-1003 IKEELNKYNVR
+1003 IKAELNRYNVR
-1014 VISDEELDLNLKRTK
+1014 VISDEELDLNLRQTK
-1029 SSLAANVIG
+1029 SSLVANVIG

-1062 GISKVEQDLEK
+1062 GVSKVEQDLEK

-1084 KLYQKFQGKGLV
+1084 KLYQKFQAKGLV

-1104 FREKDNNREG
+1104 FREEDNNRES
-1114 KNTIPFL
+1114 KKSVPFL

-1152 PNNCGFNSEGIMHS
+1152 PNNCGFKSEGIMHS

-1174 IAKRGYWEFEK
+1174 IAKRGFLEFKK

>member
-1 METIRSNRFISFKLQ
+1 METIRSNRFIRFKLQ

-23 IQSKIDALN
+23 IQNKIDALN
-32 VEGEFDLVNFFSRL
+32 VDGEFDLVNFFSKL
-46 ENFLND
+46 ENYLYD
-52 IGDYLLKRNDNNTDN
+52 INDYLFFERED
-67 AILNGSLLVKS
+67 GSIFKGGIVVKS
-78 EWMRNYARQQL
+78 EWMKTYAKQQL
-89 AEFKFKEI
+89 AEFRYKER
-97 NSEKNQNNDS
+97 SEDNQRNDS
-107 PKRKSIRT
+107 RRVKRPRM
-115 QHTLSEYDL
+115 QHTLSDYKL
-124 SDRIFEAYNVAV
+124 SDRII
-136 EVYDRMIDVVSR
+136 EVHDDIVDVYEKLQDVVSR

-153 ADKAQIALL
+153 ADRAKIALL

-194 LKHSGKE
+194 LKQSGKE

-206 ELGLQSYLPE
+206 EMGVQNYLPE

-235 RPIDYTRKIDDKNKE
+235 RPIDYTRKIKE
-250 LKVDW
+250 INDRLRVDW
-255 KKCEGWFLGP
+255 KKCEEWCFGK
-265 NKSED
+265 NKSAND
-270 DLLLWNAIK
+270 IRWWKTIK

-301 NDYANMR
+301 EDYANLR

-340 YLFDRISDEDF
+340 YLFDRISDEEFDEYFDF
-351 DKYYELSEDIE
+351 SEAIE
-362 ETATIRNQTR
+362 ETATKRNQTR
-372 DQNKQRELR
+372 DQYKQRELR
-381 TKINRLRKKRGD
+381 TKINRLRKQRGD
-393 LLSEACKETKG
+393 LLSEACRETKD
-404 RFVDY
+404 RFMDY

-423 GKLYAQLKGIEKE
+423 GRLYAQLKGIEKE
-436 RNESQMINYWAMIL
+436 RNESQMISYWAMIL
-450 QNGNNHKL
+450 QSGSKHKL
-458 VLVPKEKASELRNR
+458 VLVPKEKASELKNNR

-500 FSNIENGSNKF
+500 FSNIESGSNKF
-511 YSDLRNEAEFN
+511 YSDLRNEAEFSR
-522 HKYSFGGKFISGEFD
+522 KYSFGGKFISGEFD

-543 KKIEFYKDVLRSRTA
+543 KKIEFYKDVLSSRTA
-558 SKMLSI
+558 GKMLSI

-588 ERVSYKRMFTVNPHI
+588 ERVSYKRMFTVNPYI
-603 IAALKKNLSAQV
+603 IDALRGNFAAQV
-615 FEITSLDLRHE
+615 FDITSLDLRHE
-626 ESCKDKENVF
+626 ESCKDKETVF

-648 QFWSEDNE
+648 EFWSEDNE
-656 DSNFDVRLCPEITL
+656 DSNFDIRLCPEITL

-683 GTDSTQRNRYLHEQL
+683 GADSTQRNRYLHEQL

-725 IVENFNK
+725 IVENFNR

-752 STLGVYLPQFAQG
+752 STLGVYLPQFAQE
-765 SNDATFEMLR
+765 SNDATFEMLK

-810 FIKEEL
+810 FIKEDL

-825 QEYESMFE
+825 QEYEAMFE

-891 IILKRSE
+891 IELKRSY
-898 ELSDNERQKFI
+898 ELSDNERQTFI
-909 DYLNADNKMYEKLS
+909 DYLNADNKRYEKLS
-923 ETDKSKYVTWIY
+923 KTDKSKYVTWIY
-935 DYWNGK
+935 DRWNGK
-941 DVANNDFENVYKECR
+941 EVENKDFENVYNECK

-971 NAGKVEKVVDI
+971 NAGKVETVVDV
-982 FDIRNVFKFRKDFD
+982 FDIRNVFKLRKDFD

-1003 IKEELNKYNVR
+1003 IKAELNRYNVR
-1014 VISDEELDLNLKRTK
+1014 VISDEELDLNLRQTK
-1029 SSLAANVIG
+1029 SSLVANVIG

-1062 GISKVEQDLEK
+1062 GVNKVEQDLEK

-1084 KLYQKFQGKGLV
+1084 KLYQKFQAKGLV

-1104 FREKDNNREG
+1104 FRENDNNREG
-1114 KNTIPFL
+1114 KKNIPFL

-1130 PSGTSQNCPV
+1130 PRDTSQNCPI

-1152 PNNCGFNSEGIMHS
+1152 PNNCGFKSEGIMHS

-1174 IAKRGYWEFEK
+1174 IAKRGFLEFKK

>member
-1 METIRSNRFISFKLQ
+1 METIRSNRFIRFKLQ

-23 IQSKIDALN
+23 IQNKIDALN
-32 VEGEFDLVNFFSRL
+32 VDGEFDLVNFFSKL
-46 ENFLND
+46 ENYLYD
-52 IGDYLLKRNDNNTDN
+52 INDYLFFERED
-67 AILNGSLLVKS
+67 GSIFKGGIVVKS
-78 EWMRNYARQQL
+78 EWMKTHAKQQL
-89 AEFKFKEI
+89 AEFRYKER
-97 NSEKNQNNDS
+97 SEDNQRNDS
-107 PKRKSIRT
+107 RRVKRPRM
-115 QHTLSEYDL
+115 QHTLSDYKL
-124 SDRIFEAYNVAV
+124 SDRII
-136 EVYDRMIDVVSR
+136 EVHDDIVDVYEKLQDVVSR

-153 ADKAQIALL
+153 ADRAKIALL

-179 ENTTDKKEQGELSLR
+179 ENTIDKKEQGELSLR
-194 LKHSGKE
+194 LKKSGKE

-206 ELGLQSYLPE
+206 EMGVQHYLPE

-235 RPIDYTRKIDDKNKE
+235 RPIDYTRKIKE
-250 LKVDW
+250 INDRLRVDW
-255 KKCEGWFLGP
+255 KKCEEWCFGK
-265 NKSED
+265 NKSGND
-270 DLLLWNAIK
+270 IRWWKTIK

-301 NDYANMR
+301 EDYANLR

-313 ILAQQKAEFSEMI
+313 ILAQQRAEFSEMI

-351 DKYYELSEDIE
+351 DEYFDFSEEIE
-362 ETATIRNQTR
+362 QTATKRNQTR
-372 DQNKQRELR
+372 DQYKQRELR
-381 TKINRLRKKRGD
+381 TKINRLKKQRGD
-393 LLSEACKETKG
+393 LLNDACRETRD

-423 GKLYAQLKGIEKE
+423 GRLYAQLKGIEKE
-436 RNESQMINYWAMIL
+436 RNESQMISYWAMIL
-450 QNGNNHKL
+450 QSGSKHQL

-500 FSNIENGSNKF
+500 FSNIESGSNKF
-511 YSDLRNEAEFN
+511 YSDLRNEAEFSR
-522 HKYSFGGKFISGEFD
+522 KYSFGGKFISGEFD

-543 KKIEFYKDVLRSRTA
+543 KKIEFYKDVLSSRTA
-558 SKMLSI
+558 GKVLSI

-588 ERVSYKRMFTVNPHI
+588 ERVSYKRMFTVNPYI
-603 IAALKKNLSAQV
+603 IDALKSDFAAQV
-615 FEITSLDLRHE
+615 FDITSLDLRHE
-626 ESCKDKENVF
+626 ESCKDKETVF

-648 QFWSEDNE
+648 EFWSEDNE
-656 DSNFDVRLCPEITL
+656 DSNFDIRLCPEITL

-683 GTDSTQRNRYLHEQL
+683 GADSTQRNRYLHEQL

-725 IVENFNK
+725 IVENFNR

-752 STLGVYLPQFAQG
+752 STLGVYLPQFAQE
-765 SNDATFEMLR
+765 SNDATFEMLK

-810 FIKEEL
+810 FIKEDL

-825 QEYESMFE
+825 QEYEAMFE

-891 IILKRSE
+891 IELKRSY
-898 ELSDNERQKFI
+898 ELSDNERQTFI
-909 DYLNADNKMYEKLS
+909 DYLNADNKKYEKLS
-923 ETDKSKYVTWIY
+923 KTDKSKYVTWIY

-941 DVANNDFENVYKECR
+941 EVANKDFENVYNECK

-971 NAGKVEKVVDI
+971 NAGKVETVVDV
-982 FDIRNVFKFRKDFD
+982 FDVRNVFKLRKDFD

-1003 IKEELNKYNVR
+1003 IKAELNRYNVR
-1014 VISDEELDLNLKRTK
+1014 VISDEELDLNLRQTK
-1029 SSLAANVIG
+1029 SSLVANVIG

-1062 GISKVEQDLEK
+1062 GVSKVEQDLEK

-1084 KLYQKFQGKGLV
+1084 KLYQKFQAKGLV

-1104 FREKDNNREG
+1104 FREEDNNRES
-1114 KNTIPFL
+1114 KKSVPFL

-1140 CEKGKL
+1140 CENGKL
-1146 RHTEIC
+1146 GHTEIC
-1152 PNNCGFNSEGIMHS
+1152 PNNCGFKSEGIMHS

-1174 IAKRGYWEFEK
+1174 IAKRGFLEFKK

>member
-1 METIRSNRFISFKLQ
+1 METIRSNRFIRFKLQ

-23 IQSKIDALN
+23 IQNKIDALN
-32 VEGEFDLVNFFSRL
+32 VDGEFDLVNFFSKL
-46 ENFLND
+46 ENYLYD
-52 IGDYLLKRNDNNTDN
+52 INDYLFFEREDESIFKGG
-67 AILNGSLLVKS
+67 IVVKS
-78 EWMRNYARQQL
+78 EWMKTHAKQQL
-89 AEFKFKEI
+89 AEFRYKER
-97 NSEKNQNNDS
+97 SEDNQRNDS
-107 PKRKSIRT
+107 RRVKRPRI
-115 QHTLSEYDL
+115 QHTLSDYKL
-124 SDRIFEAYNVAV
+124 SDRII
-136 EVYDRMIDVVSR
+136 EVHDDIVDVYEKLQDVVSR

-153 ADKAQIALL
+153 ADRAKIALL

-194 LKHSGKE
+194 LKQSGKE

-206 ELGLQSYLPE
+206 EMGVQNYLPE

-235 RPIDYTRKIDDKNKE
+235 RPIDYTRKIKE
-250 LKVDW
+250 INDRLRVDW
-255 KKCEGWFLGP
+255 KKCEEWCFGK
-265 NKSED
+265 NKSAND
-270 DLLLWNAIK
+270 IRWWKTIK

-301 NDYANMR
+301 EDYANLR

-340 YLFDRISDEDF
+340 YLFDRISDEEFDEYFDF
-351 DKYYELSEDIE
+351 SEAIE
-362 ETATIRNQTR
+362 ETATKRNQTR
-372 DQNKQRELR
+372 DQYKQRELR
-381 TKINRLRKKRGD
+381 TKINRLRKQRGD
-393 LLSEACKETKG
+393 LLSEACRETKD
-404 RFVDY
+404 RFMDY

-423 GKLYAQLKGIEKE
+423 GRLYAQLKGIEKE
-436 RNESQMINYWAMIL
+436 RNESQMISYWAMIL
-450 QNGNNHKL
+450 QSGSKHQL
-458 VLVPKEKASELRNR
+458 VLVAKEKASELKNNR

-500 FSNIENGSNKF
+500 FSNIESGSNKF
-511 YSDLRNEAEFN
+511 YSDLRNEAEFSR
-522 HKYSFGGKFISGEFD
+522 KYSFGGKFISGEFD

-543 KKIEFYKDVLRSRTA
+543 KKIEFYKDVLSSRTA
-558 SKMLSI
+558 GKMLSI

-588 ERVSYKRMFTVNPHI
+588 ERVSYKRMFTVNPYI
-603 IAALKKNLSAQV
+603 IDALRGNFAAQV
-615 FEITSLDLRHE
+615 FDITSLDLRHE
-626 ESCKDKENVF
+626 ESCKDKETVF

-648 QFWSEDNE
+648 EFWSEDNE
-656 DSNFDVRLCPEITL
+656 DSNFDIRLCPEITL

-683 GTDSTQRNRYLHEQL
+683 GADSTQRNRYLHEQL

-725 IVENFNK
+725 IVENFNR

-752 STLGVYLPQFAQG
+752 STLGVYLPQFAQE
-765 SNDATFEMLR
+765 SNDATFEMLK

-810 FIKEEL
+810 FIKEDL

-825 QEYESMFE
+825 QEYEAMFE

-891 IILKRSE
+891 IELKRSY
-898 ELSDNERQKFI
+898 ELSDNERQTFI
-909 DYLNADNKMYEKLS
+909 DYLNADNKRYEKLS
-923 ETDKSKYVTWIY
+923 KTDKSKYVTWIY
-935 DYWNGK
+935 DCWNGK
-941 DVANNDFENVYKECR
+941 EVENKDFENVYNECK

-971 NAGKVEKVVDI
+971 NAGKVETVVDV
-982 FDIRNVFKFRKDFD
+982 FDIRNVFKLRKDFD

-1003 IKEELNKYNVR
+1003 IKAELNRYNVR
-1014 VISDEELDLNLKRTK
+1014 VISDEELDLNLRQTK
-1029 SSLAANVIG
+1029 SSLVANVIG

-1062 GISKVEQDLEK
+1062 GVNKVEQDLEK

-1084 KLYQKFQGKGLV
+1084 KLYQKFQAKGLV

-1104 FREKDNNREG
+1104 FRENDNNREG
-1114 KNTIPFL
+1114 KKNIPFL

-1130 PSGTSQNCPV
+1130 PRDTSQNCPI

-1152 PNNCGFNSEGIMHS
+1152 PNNCGFKSEGIMHS

-1174 IAKRGYWEFEK
+1174 IAKRGFLEFKK

>member
-1 METIRSNRFISFKLQ
+1 METIRSNRFIRFKLQ

-23 IQSKIDALN
+23 IQNKIDALN
-32 VEGEFDLVNFFSRL
+32 VDGEFDLVNFFSKL
-46 ENFLND
+46 E
-52 IGDYLLKRNDNNTDN
+52 DYLSGINDYLFFERED
-67 AILNGSLLVKS
+67 GSIFKGGIVVKS
-78 EWMRNYARQQL
+78 EWMKTHAKQQL
-89 AEFKFKEI
+89 AEFRYKER
-97 NSEKNQNNDS
+97 SEDNQRNDS
-107 PKRKSIRT
+107 RRVKRPRM
-115 QHTLSEYDL
+115 QHTLSDYKL
-124 SDRIFEAYNVAV
+124 SDRIIG
-136 EVYDRMIDVVSR
+136 VYDDIVDVYEKLQDVVSR

-153 ADKAQIALL
+153 ADRAKIALL

-194 LKHSGKE
+194 LKKSGKE

-206 ELGLQSYLPE
+206 EMGVQNYLPE

-235 RPIDYTRKIDDKNKE
+235 RPIDYTRKIKE
-250 LKVDW
+250 INDRLRVDW
-255 KKCEGWFLGP
+255 KKCEEWCFGK
-265 NKSED
+265 NKSAND
-270 DLLLWNAIK
+270 IRWWKTIK

-301 NDYANMR
+301 EDYANLR

-313 ILAQQKAEFSEMI
+313 ILAQQRAEFSEMI

-351 DKYYELSEDIE
+351 DEYFNFSEEIE
-362 ETATIRNQTR
+362 QTATKRNQTR
-372 DQNKQRELR
+372 DQYKQRELR
-381 TKINRLRKKRGD
+381 TKINRLKKQRGD
-393 LLSEACKETKG
+393 LLNDACRETRD

-409 KRFAAFYRKVAQQH
+409 KRFVAFYRKVAQQH
-423 GKLYAQLKGIEKE
+423 GRLYAQLKGIEKE
-436 RNESQMINYWAMIL
+436 RNESQMISYWAMIL
-450 QNGNNHKL
+450 QSGSKHKL
-458 VLVPKEKASELRNR
+458 VLVPKEKASELKNG

-500 FSNIENGSNKF
+500 FSNIESGSNKF
-511 YSDLRNEAEFN
+511 YSDLRNEAEFSR
-522 HKYSFGGKFISGEFD
+522 KYSFGGKFISGEFD

-543 KKIEFYKDVLRSRTA
+543 KKIEFYKDVLSSRTA
-558 SKMLSI
+558 GKMLSI

-603 IAALKKNLSAQV
+603 IDALKSDFAAQV
-615 FEITSLDLRHE
+615 FDITSLDLRHE
-626 ESCKDKENVF
+626 ESCKDKESVF

-648 QFWSEDNE
+648 EFWSEDNE
-656 DSNFDVRLCPEITL
+656 DSNFDIRLCPEITL

-683 GTDSTQRNRYLHEQL
+683 GADSTQRNRYLHEQL

-725 IVENFNK
+725 IVENFNR

-752 STLGVYLPQFAQG
+752 STLGVYLPQFAQE
-765 SNDATFEMLR
+765 SNDATFEMLK

-790 KYKEKD
+790 NYKEKD

-810 FIKEEL
+810 FIKEDL

-825 QEYESMFE
+825 QEYEAMFE

-879 MMEHQLAEGSVE
+879 MMEHQFAEGSVE
-891 IILKRSE
+891 IELKRSY
-898 ELSDNERQKFI
+898 ELSDNERQTFI
-909 DYLNADNKMYEKLS
+909 DYLNAENKKYEKLS
-923 ETDKSKYVTWIY
+923 KTDKSQYVTWIY
-935 DYWNGK
+935 DCWNGK
-941 DVANNDFENVYKECR
+941 EVANKDFENVYNECK

-971 NAGKVEKVVDI
+971 NAGKVETVVDV
-982 FDIRNVFKFRKDFD
+982 FDVRNVFKLRKDFD

-1003 IKEELNKYNVR
+1003 IKAELNRYNVR
-1014 VISDEELDLNLKRTK
+1014 VISDEELDLNLRQTK
-1029 SSLAANVIG
+1029 SSLVANVIG

-1062 GISKVEQDLEK
+1062 GVSKVEQDLEK

-1084 KLYQKFQGKGLV
+1084 KLYQKFQAKGLV

-1104 FREKDNNREG
+1104 FREEDNNRES
-1114 KNTIPFL
+1114 KKSVPFL

-1140 CEKGKL
+1140 CENGKL

-1152 PNNCGFNSEGIMHS
+1152 PNNCGFKSEGIMHS

-1174 IAKRGYWEFEK
+1174 IAKRGFLEFKK

>member
-1 METIRSNRFISFKLQ
+1 METIRSNRFIRFKLQ

-23 IQSKIDALN
+23 IQNKIDALN
-32 VEGEFDLVNFFSRL
+32 VDGEFDLVNFFSKL
-46 ENFLND
+46 ENYLYD
-52 IGDYLLKRNDNNTDN
+52 INDYLFFERED
-67 AILNGSLLVKS
+67 GSIFKGGIVVKS
-78 EWMRNYARQQL
+78 EWMKTHAKQQL
-89 AEFKFKEI
+89 AEFRYKER
-97 NSEKNQNNDS
+97 SEDNQRNDS
-107 PKRKSIRT
+107 RRVKRPRM
-115 QHTLSEYDL
+115 QHTLSDYKL
-124 SDRIFEAYNVAV
+124 SDRII
-136 EVYDRMIDVVSR
+136 EVHDDIVDVYEKLQDVVSR

-153 ADKAQIALL
+153 ADRAKIALL

-194 LKHSGKE
+194 LKKSGKE

-206 ELGLQSYLPE
+206 EMGVQNYLPE

-235 RPIDYTRKIDDKNKE
+235 RPIDYTRKIKE
-250 LKVDW
+250 INDRLRVDW
-255 KKCEGWFLGP
+255 KKCEEWCFGK
-265 NKSED
+265 NKSAND
-270 DLLLWNAIK
+270 IIWWKTIK

-301 NDYANMR
+301 EDYANLR

-313 ILAQQKAEFSEMI
+313 ILAQQQAEFSEMI

-340 YLFDRISDEDF
+340 YLFDRISEEEFDEYFDF
-351 DKYYELSEDIE
+351 SEEIE
-362 ETATIRNQTR
+362 QTATKRNQTR
-372 DQNKQRELR
+372 DQYKQRELR
-381 TKINRLRKKRGD
+381 TKINRLKKQRGD
-393 LLSEACKETKG
+393 LLNDACRETKD

-436 RNESQMINYWAMIL
+436 RNESQMISYWAMIL
-450 QNGNNHKL
+450 QSGSKHKL
-458 VLVPKEKASELRNR
+458 VLVPKEKASELKNNR

-500 FSNIENGSNKF
+500 FSNIESGSNKF
-511 YSDLRNEAEFN
+511 YSDLRNEAEFSR
-522 HKYSFGGKFISGEFD
+522 KYSFGGKFISGEFD

-543 KKIEFYKDVLRSRTA
+543 KKIEFYKDVLSSRTA
-558 SKMLSI
+558 GKVLSI

-603 IAALKKNLSAQV
+603 IDVLKSDFAAQV
-615 FEITSLDLRHE
+615 FDITSLDLRHE
-626 ESCKDKENVF
+626 ESCKDKESVF

-648 QFWSEDNE
+648 EFWSEDNE

-683 GTDSTQRNRYLHEQL
+683 GADSTQRNRYLHEQL

-725 IVENFNK
+725 IVENFNR

-752 STLGVYLPQFAQG
+752 STLGVYLPQFAQE
-765 SNDATFEMLR
+765 SNDATFEMLK

-810 FIKEEL
+810 FIKEDL

-891 IILKRSE
+891 IELKRSY
-898 ELSDNERQKFI
+898 ELSDNERQTFI
-909 DYLNADNKMYEKLS
+909 DYLNADNKRYEKLS
-923 ETDKSKYVTWIY
+923 KTDKSKYVTWIY
-935 DYWNGK
+935 DCWNGK
-941 DVANNDFENVYKECR
+941 EVANKDFENVYNECK

-971 NAGKVEKVVDI
+971 NAGKVETVVDV
-982 FDIRNVFKFRKDFD
+982 FDVRNVFKLRKDFD

-1003 IKEELNKYNVR
+1003 IKAELNRYNVR
-1014 VISDEELDLNLKRTK
+1014 VISDEELDLNLRQTK
-1029 SSLAANVIG
+1029 SSLVANVIG

-1062 GISKVEQDLEK
+1062 GVSKVEQDLEK

-1084 KLYQKFQGKGLV
+1084 KLYQKFQAKGLV

-1104 FREKDNNREG
+1104 FRENDNNRES
-1114 KNTIPFL
+1114 KKSVPFL

-1152 PNNCGFNSEGIMHS
+1152 PNNCGFKSEGIMHS

-1174 IAKRGYWEFEK
+1174 IAKRGFLEFKK

>member
-1 METIRSNRFISFKLQ
+1 METIRSNRFIRFKLQ

-23 IQSKIDALN
+23 IQNKIDALN
-32 VEGEFDLVNFFSRL
+32 VDGEFDLVNFFSKL
-46 ENFLND
+46 KNYLYD
-52 IGDYLLKRNDNNTDN
+52 INDYLFFERED
-67 AILNGSLLVKS
+67 GSIFKGGIVVKS
-78 EWMRNYARQQL
+78 EWMKTHAKQQL
-89 AEFKFKEI
+89 AEFRYKER
-97 NSEKNQNNDS
+97 SEDNQRNDS
-107 PKRKSIRT
+107 RRVKRPRM
-115 QHTLSEYDL
+115 QHTLSDYKL
-124 SDRIFEAYNVAV
+124 SDRIIG
-136 EVYDRMIDVVSR
+136 VYDDIVDVYEKLQDVVSR

-153 ADKAQIALL
+153 ADRAKIALL

-194 LKHSGKE
+194 LKKSGKE

-206 ELGLQSYLPE
+206 EMGVQNYLPE

-235 RPIDYTRKIDDKNKE
+235 RPIDYTRKIKE
-250 LKVDW
+250 INDRLRVDW
-255 KKCEGWFLGP
+255 KKCEEWCFGK
-265 NKSED
+265 NKSAND
-270 DLLLWNAIK
+270 IRWWKTIK

-301 NDYANMR
+301 EDYANLR

-313 ILAQQKAEFSEMI
+313 ILAQQQAEFSEMI

-351 DKYYELSEDIE
+351 DEYFDFSEEIE
-362 ETATIRNQTR
+362 QTATKRNQTR
-372 DQNKQRELR
+372 DQYKQRELR
-381 TKINRLRKKRGD
+381 TKINRLGKQRRD
-393 LLSEACKETKG
+393 LLNDACRETRD
-404 RFVDY
+404 RFMDY
-409 KRFAAFYRKVAQQH
+409 KRFVAFYRKVAQQH
-423 GKLYAQLKGIEKE
+423 GRLYAQLKGIEKE
-436 RNESQMINYWAMIL
+436 RNESQMISYWAMIL
-450 QNGNNHKL
+450 QNGSKHKL
-458 VLVPKEKASELRNR
+458 VLVPKEKARELKNG

-500 FSNIENGSNKF
+500 FSNIESGSNKF
-511 YSDLRNEAEFN
+511 YSDLRNEAEFSR
-522 HKYSFGGKFISGEFD
+522 KYSFGGKFISGEFD

-543 KKIEFYKDVLRSRTA
+543 KKIEFYKDVLSSRTA
-558 SKMLSI
+558 GKVLSI

-603 IAALKKNLSAQV
+603 IDALRGNFAAQV
-615 FEITSLDLRHE
+615 FDITSLDLRHE
-626 ESCKDKENVF
+626 ESCKDKESVF

-648 QFWSEDNE
+648 EFWSEDNE

-683 GTDSTQRNRYLHEQL
+683 GADSTQRNRYLHEQL

-725 IVENFNK
+725 IVENFNR

-752 STLGVYLPQFAQG
+752 STLGVYLPQFAQE
-765 SNDATFEMLR
+765 SNDATFEMLK

-810 FIKEEL
+810 FIKEDL

-825 QEYESMFE
+825 QEYEAMFE

-891 IILKRSE
+891 IELKRSY
-898 ELSDNERQKFI
+898 ELSDNERQTFI
-909 DYLNADNKMYEKLS
+909 DYLNADNKKYEKLS
-923 ETDKSKYVTWIY
+923 KTDKSKYVTWIY
-935 DYWNGK
+935 DCWNGK
-941 DVANNDFENVYKECR
+941 EVENKDFENVYNECK

-971 NAGKVEKVVDI
+971 NAGKVETVVDV
-982 FDIRNVFKFRKDFD
+982 FDIRNVFKLRKDFD

-1003 IKEELNKYNVR
+1003 IKAELNRYNVR
-1014 VISDEELDLNLKRTK
+1014 VISDEELDLNLRQTK
-1029 SSLAANVIG
+1029 SSLVANVIG

-1062 GISKVEQDLEK
+1062 GVSKVEQDLEK

-1084 KLYQKFQGKGLV
+1084 KLYQKFQAKGLV

-1104 FREKDNNREG
+1104 FREKDNNRES
-1114 KNTIPFL
+1114 KKSVPFL

-1130 PSGTSQNCPV
+1130 PRETSQNCPV
-1140 CEKGKL
+1140 CENGKL
-1146 RHTEIC
+1146 GHTEIC
-1152 PNNCGFNSEGIMHS
+1152 PNNCGFKSEGIMHS

-1174 IAKRGYWEFEK
+1174 IAKRGFLEFKK

>member
-1 METIRSNRFISFKLQ
+1 METIRSNRFIRFKLQ

-23 IQSKIDALN
+23 IQNKIDALN
-32 VEGEFDLVNFFSRL
+32 VDGEFDLVNFFSKL
-46 ENFLND
+46 ENYLYD
-52 IGDYLLKRNDNNTDN
+52 INDYLFFEREDESIFKGG
-67 AILNGSLLVKS
+67 IVVKS
-78 EWMRNYARQQL
+78 EWMKTHAKQQL
-89 AEFKFKEI
+89 AEFRYKER
-97 NSEKNQNNDS
+97 SEDNQRNDS
-107 PKRKSIRT
+107 RRVKRPRM
-115 QHTLSEYDL
+115 QHTLSDYKL
-124 SDRIFEAYNVAV
+124 SDRII
-136 EVYDRMIDVVSR
+136 EVHDDIVDVYEKLQDVVSR

-153 ADKAQIALL
+153 ADRAKIALL

-194 LKHSGKE
+194 LKQSGKE

-206 ELGLQSYLPE
+206 EMGVQNYLPE

-235 RPIDYTRKIDDKNKE
+235 RPIDYTRKIKE
-250 LKVDW
+250 INDRLRVDW
-255 KKCEGWFLGP
+255 KKCEEWCFGK
-265 NKSED
+265 NKSAND
-270 DLLLWNAIK
+270 IRWWKTIK

-301 NDYANMR
+301 EDYANLR

-340 YLFDRISDEDF
+340 YLFDRISDEEFDEYFDF
-351 DKYYELSEDIE
+351 SEAIE
-362 ETATIRNQTR
+362 ETATKRNQTR
-372 DQNKQRELR
+372 DQYKQRELR
-381 TKINRLRKKRGD
+381 TKINRLRKQRGD
-393 LLSEACKETKG
+393 LLSEACRETKD
-404 RFVDY
+404 RFMDY

-423 GKLYAQLKGIEKE
+423 GRLYAQLKGIEKE
-436 RNESQMINYWAMIL
+436 RNESQMISYWAMIL
-450 QNGNNHKL
+450 QSGSKHKL
-458 VLVPKEKASELRNR
+458 VLVPKEKASELKNG

-500 FSNIENGSNKF
+500 FSNIESGSNKF
-511 YSDLRNEAEFN
+511 YSDLRNEAEFSR
-522 HKYSFGGKFISGEFD
+522 KYSFGGKFISGEFD

-543 KKIEFYKDVLRSRTA
+543 KKIEFYKDVLSSRTA
-558 SKMLSI
+558 GKVLSI

-588 ERVSYKRMFTVNPHI
+588 ERVSYKRMFTVNPYI
-603 IAALKKNLSAQV
+603 IDALRGNFAAQV
-615 FEITSLDLRHE
+615 FDITSLDLRHE
-626 ESCKDKENVF
+626 ESCKDKETVF

-648 QFWSEDNE
+648 EFWSEDNE
-656 DSNFDVRLCPEITL
+656 DSNFDIRLCPEITL

-683 GTDSTQRNRYLHEQL
+683 GADSTQRNRYLHEQL

-725 IVENFNK
+725 IVENFNR

-752 STLGVYLPQFAQG
+752 STLGVYLPQFAQE
-765 SNDATFEMLR
+765 SNDATFEMLK

-810 FIKEEL
+810 FIKEDL

-825 QEYESMFE
+825 QEYEAMFE

-891 IILKRSE
+891 IELKRSY
-898 ELSDNERQKFI
+898 ELSDNERQTFI
-909 DYLNADNKMYEKLS
+909 DYLNADNKRYEKLS
-923 ETDKSKYVTWIY
+923 KTDKSKYVTWIY
-935 DYWNGK
+935 DCWNGK
-941 DVANNDFENVYKECR
+941 EVENKDFENVYNECK

-971 NAGKVEKVVDI
+971 NAGKVETVVDV
-982 FDIRNVFKFRKDFD
+982 FDIRNVFKLRKDFD

-1003 IKEELNKYNVR
+1003 IKAELNRYNVR
-1014 VISDEELDLNLKRTK
+1014 VISDEELDLNLRQTK
-1029 SSLAANVIG
+1029 SSLVANVIG

-1062 GISKVEQDLEK
+1062 GVNKVEQDLEK

-1084 KLYQKFQGKGLV
+1084 KLYQKFQAKGLV

-1104 FREKDNNREG
+1104 FRENDNNREG
-1114 KNTIPFL
+1114 KKNIPFL

-1130 PSGTSQNCPV
+1130 PRDTSQNCPI

-1152 PNNCGFNSEGIMHS
+1152 PNNCGFKSEGIMHS

-1174 IAKRGYWEFEK
+1174 IAKRGFLEFKK

>member
-1 METIRSNRFISFKLQ
+1 METIRSNRFIRFKLQ

-23 IQSKIDALN
+23 IQNKIDALN
-32 VEGEFDLVNFFSRL
+32 VDGEFDLVNFFSKL
-46 ENFLND
+46 ENYLYD
-52 IGDYLLKRNDNNTDN
+52 INDYLFFEREDESIFKGG
-67 AILNGSLLVKS
+67 IVVKS
-78 EWMRNYARQQL
+78 EWMKTHAKQQL
-89 AEFKFKEI
+89 AEFRYKER
-97 NSEKNQNNDS
+97 SEDNQRNDS
-107 PKRKSIRT
+107 RRVKRPRI
-115 QHTLSEYDL
+115 QHTLSDYKL
-124 SDRIFEAYNVAV
+124 SDRII
-136 EVYDRMIDVVSR
+136 EVHDDIVDVYEKLQDVVSR

-153 ADKAQIALL
+153 ADRAKIALL

-194 LKHSGKE
+194 LKQSGKE

-206 ELGLQSYLPE
+206 EMGVQNYLPE

-235 RPIDYTRKIDDKNKE
+235 RPIDYTRKIKE
-250 LKVDW
+250 INDRLRVDW
-255 KKCEGWFLGP
+255 KKCEEWCFGK
-265 NKSED
+265 NKSAND
-270 DLLLWNAIK
+270 IRWWKTIK

-301 NDYANMR
+301 EDYANLR

-340 YLFDRISDEDF
+340 YLFDRISDEEFDEYFDF
-351 DKYYELSEDIE
+351 SEAIE
-362 ETATIRNQTR
+362 ETATKRNQTR
-372 DQNKQRELR
+372 DQYKQRELR
-381 TKINRLRKKRGD
+381 TKINRLRKQRGD
-393 LLSEACKETKG
+393 LLSEACRETKD
-404 RFVDY
+404 RFMDY

-423 GKLYAQLKGIEKE
+423 GRLYAQLKGIEKE
-436 RNESQMINYWAMIL
+436 RNESQMISYWAMIL
-450 QNGNNHKL
+450 QSGSKHQL
-458 VLVPKEKASELRNR
+458 VLVPKEKASELKNNR

-500 FSNIENGSNKF
+500 FSNIESGSNKF
-511 YSDLRNEAEFN
+511 YSDLRNEAEFSR
-522 HKYSFGGKFISGEFD
+522 KYSFGGKFISGEFD

-543 KKIEFYKDVLRSRTA
+543 KKIEFYKDVLSSRTA
-558 SKMLSI
+558 GKMLSI

-588 ERVSYKRMFTVNPHI
+588 ERVSYKRMFTVNPYI
-603 IAALKKNLSAQV
+603 IDALRGNFAAQV
-615 FEITSLDLRHE
+615 FDITSLDLRHE
-626 ESCKDKENVF
+626 ESCKDKETVF

-648 QFWSEDNE
+648 EFWSEDNE
-656 DSNFDVRLCPEITL
+656 DSNFDIRLCPEITL

-683 GTDSTQRNRYLHEQL
+683 GADSTQRNRYLHEQL

-725 IVENFNK
+725 IVENFNR

-752 STLGVYLPQFAQG
+752 STLGVYLPQFAQE
-765 SNDATFEMLR
+765 SNDATFEMLK

-810 FIKEEL
+810 FIKEDL

-825 QEYESMFE
+825 QEYEAMFE

-891 IILKRSE
+891 IELKRSY
-898 ELSDNERQKFI
+898 ELSDNERQTFI
-909 DYLNADNKMYEKLS
+909 DYLNADNKRYEKLS
-923 ETDKSKYVTWIY
+923 KTDKSKYVTWIY
-935 DYWNGK
+935 DCWNGK
-941 DVANNDFENVYKECR
+941 EVENKDFENVYNECK

-971 NAGKVEKVVDI
+971 NAGKVETVVDV
-982 FDIRNVFKFRKDFD
+982 FDIRNVFKLRKDFD

-1003 IKEELNKYNVR
+1003 IKAELNRYNVR
-1014 VISDEELDLNLKRTK
+1014 VISDEELDLNLRQTK
-1029 SSLAANVIG
+1029 SSLVANVIG

-1062 GISKVEQDLEK
+1062 GVNKVEQDLEK

-1084 KLYQKFQGKGLV
+1084 KLYQKFQAKGLV

-1104 FREKDNNREG
+1104 FRENDNNREG
-1114 KNTIPFL
+1114 KKNIPFL

-1130 PSGTSQNCPV
+1130 PRDTSQNCPI

-1152 PNNCGFNSEGIMHS
+1152 PNNCGFKSEGIMHS

-1174 IAKRGYWEFEK
+1174 IAKRGFLEFKK

>member
-1 METIRSNRFISFKLQ
+1 METIRSNRFIRFKLQ

-23 IQSKIDALN
+23 IQNKIDALN
-32 VEGEFDLVNFFSRL
+32 VDGEFDLVNFFSKL
-46 ENFLND
+46 ENYLYD
-52 IGDYLLKRNDNNTDN
+52 INDYLFFERED
-67 AILNGSLLVKS
+67 GSIFKGGIVVKS
-78 EWMRNYARQQL
+78 EWMKTYAKQQL
-89 AEFKFKEI
+89 AEFRYKER
-97 NSEKNQNNDS
+97 SEDNQRNDS
-107 PKRKSIRT
+107 RRVKRPRM
-115 QHTLSEYDL
+115 QHTLSDYKL
-124 SDRIFEAYNVAV
+124 SDRIIG
-136 EVYDRMIDVVSR
+136 VYDDIVDVYEKLQDVVSR

-153 ADKAQIALL
+153 ADRAKIALL

-194 LKHSGKE
+194 LKKSGKE

-206 ELGLQSYLPE
+206 EMGVQNYLPE

-235 RPIDYTRKIDDKNKE
+235 RPIDYTRKIKE
-250 LKVDW
+250 INDRLRVDW
-255 KKCEGWFLGP
+255 KKCEEWCFGK
-265 NKSED
+265 NKSAND
-270 DLLLWNAIK
+270 IIWWKTIK

-301 NDYANMR
+301 EDYANLR

-313 ILAQQKAEFSEMI
+313 ILAQQQAEFSEMI

-351 DKYYELSEDIE
+351 DEYFNFSEEIE
-362 ETATIRNQTR
+362 QTATKRNQTR
-372 DQNKQRELR
+372 DQYKQRELR
-381 TKINRLRKKRGD
+381 TKINRLGKQRRD
-393 LLSEACKETKG
+393 LLNDACRETKD

-409 KRFAAFYRKVAQQH
+409 KRFVAFYRKVAQQH
-423 GKLYAQLKGIEKE
+423 GRLYAQLKGIEKE
-436 RNESQMINYWAMIL
+436 RNESQMISYWAMIL
-450 QNGNNHKL
+450 QSGSKHKL
-458 VLVPKEKASELRNR
+458 VLVPKEKASELKNG

-500 FSNIENGSNKF
+500 FSNIESGSNKF
-511 YSDLRNEAEFN
+511 YSDLRNEAEFSR
-522 HKYSFGGKFISGEFD
+522 KYSFGGKFISGEFD

-543 KKIEFYKDVLRSRTA
+543 KKIEFYKDVLSSRTA
-558 SKMLSI
+558 GKMLSI

-603 IAALKKNLSAQV
+603 IDALKSDFAAQV
-615 FEITSLDLRHE
+615 FDITSLDLRHE
-626 ESCKDKENVF
+626 ESCKDKETVF

-648 QFWSEDNE
+648 EFWSEDNE

-683 GTDSTQRNRYLHEQL
+683 GADSTQRNRYLHEQL

-725 IVENFNK
+725 IVENFNR

-752 STLGVYLPQFAQG
+752 STLGVYLPQFAQE
-765 SNDATFEMLR
+765 SNDATFEMLK

-810 FIKEEL
+810 FIKEDL

-825 QEYESMFE
+825 QEYEAMFE

-891 IILKRSE
+891 IELKRSY
-898 ELSDNERQKFI
+898 ELSDNERQTFI
-909 DYLNADNKMYEKLS
+909 DYLNADNKKYEKLS
-923 ETDKSKYVTWIY
+923 KTDKSKYVTWIY
-935 DYWNGK
+935 DRWNGK
-941 DVANNDFENVYKECR
+941 EVENKDFENVYNECK

-971 NAGKVEKVVDI
+971 NAGKVETVVDV
-982 FDIRNVFKFRKDFD
+982 FDIRNVFKLRKDFD

-1003 IKEELNKYNVR
+1003 IKAELNRYNVR
-1014 VISDEELDLNLKRTK
+1014 VISDEELDLNLRQTK
-1029 SSLAANVIG
+1029 SSLVANVIG

-1062 GISKVEQDLEK
+1062 GVSKVEQDLEK

-1084 KLYQKFQGKGLV
+1084 KLYQKFQAKGLV

-1104 FREKDNNREG
+1104 FRENDNNREG
-1114 KNTIPFL
+1114 KKNIPFL

-1140 CEKGKL
+1140 CENGKL
-1146 RHTEIC
+1146 GHTEIC
-1152 PNNCGFNSEGIMHS
+1152 PNNCGFKSEGIMHS

-1174 IAKRGYWEFEK
+1174 IAKRGFLEFKK

>member
-1 METIRSNRFISFKLQ
+1 METIRSNRFIRFKLQ

-23 IQSKIDALN
+23 IQNKIDALN
-32 VEGEFDLVNFFSRL
+32 VDGEFDLVNFFSKL
-46 ENFLND
+46 KNYLYD
-52 IGDYLLKRNDNNTDN
+52 INDYLFFERED
-67 AILNGSLLVKS
+67 GSIFKGGIVVKS
-78 EWMRNYARQQL
+78 EWIKTYAKQQL
-89 AEFKFKEI
+89 AEFRYKER
-97 NSEKNQNNDS
+97 SEDNQRNDS
-107 PKRKSIRT
+107 RRVKRPRM
-115 QHTLSEYDL
+115 QHTLSDYKL
-124 SDRIFEAYNVAV
+124 SDRIIDVHDDIV
-136 EVYDRMIDVVSR
+136 DVYEKLQDVVSR

-153 ADKAQIALL
+153 ADRAKIALL

-194 LKHSGKE
+194 LKKSGKE

-206 ELGLQSYLPE
+206 EMGVQNYLPE

-235 RPIDYTRKIDDKNKE
+235 RPIDYTRKIKE
-250 LKVDW
+250 INDRLRVDW
-255 KKCEGWFLGP
+255 KKCEEWCFGK
-265 NKSED
+265 NKSAND
-270 DLLLWNAIK
+270 IRWWKTIK

-301 NDYANMR
+301 EDYANLR

-313 ILAQQKAEFSEMI
+313 ILAQQRAEFSEMI
-326 QSAESYSSLQESGL
+326 QSAESYCSLQESGL

-351 DKYYELSEDIE
+351 DEYFDFSEEIE
-362 ETATIRNQTR
+362 QTATKRNQTR
-372 DQNKQRELR
+372 DQYKQRELR
-381 TKINRLRKKRGD
+381 TKINRLKKQRGD
-393 LLSEACKETKG
+393 LLNDACRETRD

-409 KRFAAFYRKVAQQH
+409 KRFVAFYRKVAQQH
-423 GKLYAQLKGIEKE
+423 GRLYAQLKGIEKE
-436 RNESQMINYWAMIL
+436 RNESQMISYWAMIL
-450 QNGNNHKL
+450 QSGSKHKL
-458 VLVPKEKASELRNR
+458 VLVPKEKASELKNR

-500 FSNIENGSNKF
+500 FSNIESGSNKF
-511 YSDLRNEAEFN
+511 YSDLRNEAEFSR
-522 HKYSFGGKFISGEFD
+522 KYSFGGKFISGEFD

-543 KKIEFYKDVLRSRTA
+543 KKIEFYKDVLSSRTA
-558 SKMLSI
+558 GKVLSI

-603 IAALKKNLSAQV
+603 IDALKSDFAAQV
-615 FEITSLDLRHE
+615 FDITSLDLRHE
-626 ESCKDKENVF
+626 ESCKDKETVF

-648 QFWSEDNE
+648 EFWSEDNE

-683 GTDSTQRNRYLHEQL
+683 GADSTQRNRYLHEQL

-725 IVENFNK
+725 IVENFNR

-752 STLGVYLPQFAQG
+752 STLGVYLPQFAQE
-765 SNDATFEMLR
+765 SNDATFEMLK

-810 FIKEEL
+810 FIKEDL

-825 QEYESMFE
+825 QEYEAMFE
-833 TLFERRNL
+833 TLFERRNI

-891 IILKRSE
+891 IELKRSY
-898 ELSDNERQKFI
+898 ELSDNERQMFI
-909 DYLNADNKMYEKLS
+909 DYLNADNKRYEKLS
-923 ETDKSKYVTWIY
+923 KTDKSKYVTWIY
-935 DYWNGK
+935 DRWNGK
-941 DVANNDFENVYKECR
+941 EVANKDFENVYDKCK

-971 NAGKVEKVVDI
+971 NAGKVETVVDV
-982 FDIRNVFKFRKDFD
+982 FDIRNVFKLRKDFD

-1003 IKEELNKYNVR
+1003 IKAELNRYNVR
-1014 VISDEELDLNLKRTK
+1014 VISDEELDLNLRQTK
-1029 SSLAANVIG
+1029 SSLVANVIG

-1062 GISKVEQDLEK
+1062 GVSKVEQDLEK

-1084 KLYQKFQGKGLV
+1084 KLYQKFQAKGLV

-1104 FREKDNNREG
+1104 FREEDNNRES
-1114 KNTIPFL
+1114 KKSVPFL

-1140 CEKGKL
+1140 CENGKL

-1152 PNNCGFNSEGIMHS
+1152 PNNCGFKSEGIMHS

-1174 IAKRGYWEFEK
+1174 IAKRGFLEFKK

>member
-1 METIRSNRFISFKLQ
+1 METIRSNRFIRFKLQ

-23 IQSKIDALN
+23 IQNKIDALN
-32 VEGEFDLVNFFSRL
+32 VDGEFDLVNFFSKL
-46 ENFLND
+46 ENYLYD
-52 IGDYLLKRNDNNTDN
+52 INDYLFFERED
-67 AILNGSLLVKS
+67 GSIFKGGIVVKS
-78 EWMRNYARQQL
+78 EWMKTHAKQQL
-89 AEFKFKEI
+89 AEFRYKER
-97 NSEKNQNNDS
+97 SEDNQRNDS
-107 PKRKSIRT
+107 RRVKRPRM
-115 QHTLSEYDL
+115 QHTLSDYKL
-124 SDRIFEAYNVAV
+124 SDRIIG
-136 EVYDRMIDVVSR
+136 VYDDIVDVYEKLQDVVSR

-153 ADKAQIALL
+153 ADRAKIALL

-194 LKHSGKE
+194 LKKSGKE

-206 ELGLQSYLPE
+206 EMGVQNYLPE

-235 RPIDYTRKIDDKNKE
+235 RPIDYTRKIKE
-250 LKVDW
+250 INDRLRVDW
-255 KKCEGWFLGP
+255 KKCEEWCFGK
-265 NKSED
+265 NKSAND
-270 DLLLWNAIK
+270 IRWWKTIK

-301 NDYANMR
+301 EDYANLR

-313 ILAQQKAEFSEMI
+313 ILAQQRAEFSEMI

-351 DKYYELSEDIE
+351 DEYFNFSEEIE
-362 ETATIRNQTR
+362 QTATKRNQTR
-372 DQNKQRELR
+372 DQYKQRELR
-381 TKINRLRKKRGD
+381 TKINRLGKQRRD
-393 LLSEACKETKG
+393 LLNDACRETRD
-404 RFVDY
+404 RFMDY
-409 KRFAAFYRKVAQQH
+409 KRFVAFYRKVAQQH
-423 GKLYAQLKGIEKE
+423 GRLYAQLKGIEKE
-436 RNESQMINYWAMIL
+436 RNESQMISYWAMIL
-450 QNGNNHKL
+450 QSGSKHKL
-458 VLVPKEKASELRNR
+458 VLVPKEKASELKNG

-500 FSNIENGSNKF
+500 FSNIESGSNKF
-511 YSDLRNEAEFN
+511 YSDLRNEAEFSR
-522 HKYSFGGKFISGEFD
+522 KYSFGGKFISGEFD

-543 KKIEFYKDVLRSRTA
+543 KKIEFYKDVLSSRTA
-558 SKMLSI
+558 GKMLSI

-588 ERVSYKRMFTVNPHI
+588 ERVSYKRMFTVNPYI
-603 IAALKKNLSAQV
+603 IDALKSDFAAQV
-615 FEITSLDLRHE
+615 FDITSLDLRHE
-626 ESCKDKENVF
+626 ESCKDKESVF

-648 QFWSEDNE
+648 EFWSEDNE

-683 GTDSTQRNRYLHEQL
+683 GADSTQRNRYLHEQL

-725 IVENFNK
+725 IVENFNR

-752 STLGVYLPQFAQG
+752 STLGVYLPQFAQE
-765 SNDATFEMLR
+765 SNDATFEMLK

-810 FIKEEL
+810 FIKEDL

-825 QEYESMFE
+825 QEYEAMFE

-891 IILKRSE
+891 IELKRSY
-898 ELSDNERQKFI
+898 ELSDNERQTFI
-909 DYLNADNKMYEKLS
+909 DYLNADNKKYEKLS
-923 ETDKSKYVTWIY
+923 KTDKSKYVTWIY
-935 DYWNGK
+935 DCWNGK
-941 DVANNDFENVYKECR
+941 EVENKDFENVYNECK

-971 NAGKVEKVVDI
+971 NAGKVETVVDV
-982 FDIRNVFKFRKDFD
+982 FDVRNVFKLRKDFD

-1003 IKEELNKYNVR
+1003 IKAELNRYNVR
-1014 VISDEELDLNLKRTK
+1014 VISDEELDLNLRQTK
-1029 SSLAANVIG
+1029 SSLVANVIG

-1062 GISKVEQDLEK
+1062 GVNKVEQDLEK

-1084 KLYQKFQGKGLV
+1084 KLYQKFQAKGLV

-1104 FREKDNNREG
+1104 FREEDNNRES
-1114 KNTIPFL
+1114 KKSVPFL

-1140 CEKGKL
+1140 CENGKL

-1152 PNNCGFNSEGIMHS
+1152 PNNCGFESKGIMHS

-1174 IAKRGYWEFEK
+1174 IAKRGFLEFKK

>member
-1 METIRSNRFISFKLQ
+1 METIRSNRFIRFKLQ

-23 IQSKIDALN
+23 IQNKIDALN
-32 VEGEFDLVNFFSRL
+32 VDGEFDLVNFFSKL
-46 ENFLND
+46 ENYLYD
-52 IGDYLLKRNDNNTDN
+52 INDYLFFERED
-67 AILNGSLLVKS
+67 GSIFKGGIVVKS
-78 EWMRNYARQQL
+78 EWMKTYAKQQL
-89 AEFKFKEI
+89 AEFRYKER
-97 NSEKNQNNDS
+97 SEDNQRNDS
-107 PKRKSIRT
+107 RRVKRPRM
-115 QHTLSEYDL
+115 QHTLSDYKL
-124 SDRIFEAYNVAV
+124 SDRIIG
-136 EVYDRMIDVVSR
+136 VYDDIVDVYEKLQDVVSR

-153 ADKAQIALL
+153 ADRAKIALL

-194 LKHSGKE
+194 LKKSGKE

-206 ELGLQSYLPE
+206 EMGVQNYLPE

-235 RPIDYTRKIDDKNKE
+235 RPIDYTRKIKE
-250 LKVDW
+250 INDRLRVDW
-255 KKCEGWFLGP
+255 KKCEEWCFGK
-265 NKSED
+265 NKSAND
-270 DLLLWNAIK
+270 IRWWKTIK

-301 NDYANMR
+301 EDYANLR

-313 ILAQQKAEFSEMI
+313 ILAQQQAEFSEMI

-351 DKYYELSEDIE
+351 DEYFNFSEEIE
-362 ETATIRNQTR
+362 ETATKRNQTR
-372 DQNKQRELR
+372 DQYKQRELR
-381 TKINRLRKKRGD
+381 TKINRLKKQRGD
-393 LLSEACKETKG
+393 LLNDACRETKD

-423 GKLYAQLKGIEKE
+423 GRLYAQLKGIEKE
-436 RNESQMINYWAMIL
+436 RNESQMISYWAMIL
-450 QNGNNHKL
+450 QSGSKHKL
-458 VLVPKEKASELRNR
+458 VLVPKEKASELKNNR

-500 FSNIENGSNKF
+500 FSNIESGSNKF
-511 YSDLRNEAEFN
+511 YSDLRNEAEFSR
-522 HKYSFGGKFISGEFD
+522 KYSFGGKFISGEFD

-543 KKIEFYKDVLRSRTA
+543 KKIEFYKDVLSSRTA
-558 SKMLSI
+558 GKMLSI

-603 IAALKKNLSAQV
+603 IDALKSDFAAQV
-615 FEITSLDLRHE
+615 FDITSLDLRHE
-626 ESCKDKENVF
+626 ESCKDKESVF

-648 QFWSEDNE
+648 EFWSEDNE
-656 DSNFDVRLCPEITL
+656 DSNFDIRLCPEITL

-683 GTDSTQRNRYLHEQL
+683 GADSTQRNRYLHEQL

-725 IVENFNK
+725 IVENFNR

-752 STLGVYLPQFAQG
+752 STLGVYLPQFAQE
-765 SNDATFEMLR
+765 SNDATFEMLK

-790 KYKEKD
+790 NYKEKD

-810 FIKEEL
+810 FIKEDL

-825 QEYESMFE
+825 QEYEAMFE

-891 IILKRSE
+891 IELKRSY
-898 ELSDNERQKFI
+898 ELSDNERQTFI
-909 DYLNADNKMYEKLS
+909 DYLNADNKRYEKLS
-923 ETDKSKYVTWIY
+923 KTDKSKYVTWIY
-935 DYWNGK
+935 DCWNGK
-941 DVANNDFENVYKECR
+941 EVANKDFENVYNECK

-971 NAGKVEKVVDI
+971 NAGKVETVVDV
-982 FDIRNVFKFRKDFD
+982 FDIRNVFKLRKDFD

-1003 IKEELNKYNVR
+1003 IKAELNRYNVR
-1014 VISDEELDLNLKRTK
+1014 VISDEELDLNLRQTK
-1029 SSLAANVIG
+1029 SSLVANVIG

-1062 GISKVEQDLEK
+1062 GVSKVEQDLEK

-1084 KLYQKFQGKGLV
+1084 KLYQKFQAKGLV

-1104 FREKDNNREG
+1104 FREEDNNRES
-1114 KNTIPFL
+1114 KKSVPFL

-1130 PSGTSQNCPV
+1130 PSGTSQKCPV
-1140 CEKGKL
+1140 CENGKL

-1152 PNNCGFNSEGIMHS
+1152 PNNCGFKSEGIMHS

-1174 IAKRGYWEFEK
+1174 IAKRGFLEFKK
-1185 LK
+1185 LKYK

>member
-1 METIRSNRFISFKLQ
+1 METIRSNRFIRFKLQ

-23 IQSKIDALN
+23 IQNKIDALN
-32 VEGEFDLVNFFSRL
+32 VDGEFDLVNFFSKL
-46 ENFLND
+46 ENYLYD
-52 IGDYLLKRNDNNTDN
+52 INDYLFFERED
-67 AILNGSLLVKS
+67 GSIFKGGIVVKS
-78 EWMRNYARQQL
+78 EWIKTYAKQQL
-89 AEFKFKEI
+89 AEFRYKER
-97 NSEKNQNNDS
+97 SEDNQRNDS
-107 PKRKSIRT
+107 RRVKRPRM
-115 QHTLSEYDL
+115 QHTLSDYKL
-124 SDRIFEAYNVAV
+124 SDRIIG
-136 EVYDRMIDVVSR
+136 VYDDIVDVYEKLQDVVSR

-153 ADKAQIALL
+153 ADRAKIALL

-194 LKHSGKE
+194 LKKSGKE

-206 ELGLQSYLPE
+206 EMGVQNYLPE

-235 RPIDYTRKIDDKNKE
+235 RPIDYTRKIKE
-250 LKVDW
+250 INDRLRVDW
-255 KKCEGWFLGP
+255 KKCEEWCFGK
-265 NKSED
+265 NKSAND
-270 DLLLWNAIK
+270 IRWWKTIK

-301 NDYANMR
+301 EDYANLR

-313 ILAQQKAEFSEMI
+313 ILAQQQAEFSEMI

-351 DKYYELSEDIE
+351 DEYFNFSEEIE
-362 ETATIRNQTR
+362 ETATKRNQTR
-372 DQNKQRELR
+372 DQYKQRELR
-381 TKINRLRKKRGD
+381 TKINRLGKQRRD
-393 LLSEACKETKG
+393 LLNDACRETKD

-409 KRFAAFYRKVAQQH
+409 KRFVAFYRKVAQQH
-423 GKLYAQLKGIEKE
+423 GRLYAQLKGIEKE
-436 RNESQMINYWAMIL
+436 RNESQMISYWAMIL
-450 QNGNNHKL
+450 QSGSKHKL

-500 FSNIENGSNKF
+500 FSNIESGSNKF
-511 YSDLRNEAEFN
+511 YSDLRNEAEFSR
-522 HKYSFGGKFISGEFD
+522 KYSFGGKFISGEFD

-543 KKIEFYKDVLRSRTA
+543 KKIEFYKDVLSSRTA
-558 SKMLSI
+558 GKVLSI

-603 IAALKKNLSAQV
+603 IDALKSDFAAQV
-615 FEITSLDLRHE
+615 FDITSLDLRHE
-626 ESCKDKENVF
+626 ESCKDKETVF

-648 QFWSEDNE
+648 EFWSEDNE
-656 DSNFDVRLCPEITL
+656 DSNFDIRLCPEITL

-683 GTDSTQRNRYLHEQL
+683 GADSTQRNRYLHEQL

-725 IVENFNK
+725 IVENFNR

-752 STLGVYLPQFAQG
+752 STLGVYLPQFAQE
-765 SNDATFEMLR
+765 SNDATFEMLK

-810 FIKEEL
+810 FIKEDL

-825 QEYESMFE
+825 QEYEAMFE

-891 IILKRSE
+891 IELKRSY
-898 ELSDNERQKFI
+898 ELSDNERQTFI
-909 DYLNADNKMYEKLS
+909 DYLNADNKKYEKLS
-923 ETDKSKYVTWIY
+923 KTDKSKYVTWIY
-935 DYWNGK
+935 DRWNGK
-941 DVANNDFENVYKECR
+941 EVANKDFENVYDECK

-971 NAGKVEKVVDI
+971 NAGKVETVVDV
-982 FDIRNVFKFRKDFD
+982 FDVRNVFKLRKDFD

-1003 IKEELNKYNVR
+1003 IKAELNRYNVR
-1014 VISDEELDLNLKRTK
+1014 VISDEELDLNLRQTK
-1029 SSLAANVIG
+1029 SSLVANVIG

-1062 GISKVEQDLEK
+1062 GVSKVEQDLEK

-1084 KLYQKFQGKGLV
+1084 KLYQKFQAKGLV

-1104 FREKDNNREG
+1104 FREEDNNRES
-1114 KNTIPFL
+1114 KKSVPFL

-1140 CEKGKL
+1140 CENGKL
-1146 RHTEIC
+1146 GHTEIC
-1152 PNNCGFNSEGIMHS
+1152 PNNCGFKSEGIMHS

-1174 IAKRGYWEFEK
+1174 IAKRGFLEFKK

>member
-1 METIRSNRFISFKLQ
+1 METIRSNRFIRFKLQ

-23 IQSKIDALN
+23 IQNKIDALN
-32 VEGEFDLVNFFSRL
+32 VDGEFDLVNFFSKL
-46 ENFLND
+46 E
-52 IGDYLLKRNDNNTDN
+52 DYLYDINDYLFFERED
-67 AILNGSLLVKS
+67 GSIFKGGIVVKS
-78 EWMRNYARQQL
+78 EWIKTHAKQQL
-89 AEFKFKEI
+89 AEFRYKER
-97 NSEKNQNNDS
+97 SEDNQRNDS
-107 PKRKSIRT
+107 RRVKRPRM
-115 QHTLSEYDL
+115 QHTLSDYKL
-124 SDRIFEAYNVAV
+124 SDRII
-136 EVYDRMIDVVSR
+136 EVHDDIVDVYEKLQDVVSR

-153 ADKAQIALL
+153 ADRAKIALL

-194 LKHSGKE
+194 LKKSGKE

-206 ELGLQSYLPE
+206 EMGVQNYLPE

-235 RPIDYTRKIDDKNKE
+235 RPIDYTRKIKE
-250 LKVDW
+250 INDRLRVDW
-255 KKCEGWFLGP
+255 KKCEEWCFGK
-265 NKSED
+265 NKSAND
-270 DLLLWNAIK
+270 IIWWKTIK

-301 NDYANMR
+301 EDYANLR

-313 ILAQQKAEFSEMI
+313 ILAQQRAEFSEMI

-351 DKYYELSEDIE
+351 DEYFDFSEEIE
-362 ETATIRNQTR
+362 QTATKRNQTR
-372 DQNKQRELR
+372 DQYKQRELR
-381 TKINRLRKKRGD
+381 TKINRLKKQRGD
-393 LLSEACKETKG
+393 LLNDACRETRD

-423 GKLYAQLKGIEKE
+423 GRLYAQLKGIEKE
-436 RNESQMINYWAMIL
+436 RNESQMISYWAMIL
-450 QNGNNHKL
+450 QNGSKHKL
-458 VLVPKEKASELRNR
+458 VLVPKEKASELKNG

-500 FSNIENGSNKF
+500 FSNIESGSNKF
-511 YSDLRNEAEFN
+511 YSDLRNEAEFSR
-522 HKYSFGGKFISGEFD
+522 KYSFGGKFISGEFD
-537 LQGDEQ
+537 LQGDEK
-543 KKIEFYKDVLRSRTA
+543 KKIEFYKDVLSSRTA
-558 SKMLSI
+558 GKVLSI

-603 IAALKKNLSAQV
+603 IDALRGNFAAQV
-615 FEITSLDLRHE
+615 FDITSLDLRHE
-626 ESCKDKENVF
+626 ESCKDKETVF

-648 QFWSEDNE
+648 EFWSEDNE

-683 GTDSTQRNRYLHEQL
+683 GADSTQRNRYLHEQL

-725 IVENFNK
+725 IVENFNR

-752 STLGVYLPQFAQG
+752 STLGVYLPQFAQE
-765 SNDATFEMLR
+765 SNDATFEMLK

-810 FIKEEL
+810 FIKEDL

-825 QEYESMFE
+825 QEYEAMFE

-891 IILKRSE
+891 IELKRSY
-898 ELSDNERQKFI
+898 ELSDNERQTFI
-909 DYLNADNKMYEKLS
+909 DYLNADNKRYEKLS
-923 ETDKSKYVTWIY
+923 KTDKSKYVTWIY
-935 DYWNGK
+935 DRWNGK
-941 DVANNDFENVYKECR
+941 EVANKDFENVYNECK

-971 NAGKVEKVVDI
+971 NAGKVETVVDV
-982 FDIRNVFKFRKDFD
+982 FDVRNVFKLRKDFD

-1003 IKEELNKYNVR
+1003 IKAELNRYNVR
-1014 VISDEELDLNLKRTK
+1014 VISDEELDLNLRQTK
-1029 SSLAANVIG
+1029 SSLVANVIG

-1062 GISKVEQDLEK
+1062 GVNKVEQDLEK

-1084 KLYQKFQGKGLV
+1084 KLYQKFQAKGLV

-1104 FREKDNNREG
+1104 FREEDNNRES
-1114 KNTIPFL
+1114 KKSVPFL

-1140 CEKGKL
+1140 CENGKL
-1146 RHTEIC
+1146 GHTEIC
-1152 PNNCGFNSEGIMHS
+1152 PNNCGFESKGIMHS

-1174 IAKRGYWEFEK
+1174 IAKRGFLEFKK

>member
-1 METIRSNRFISFKLQ
+1 METIRSNRFIRFKLQ

-23 IQSKIDALN
+23 IQNKIDALN
-32 VEGEFDLVNFFSRL
+32 VDGEFDLVNFFSKL
-46 ENFLND
+46 ENYLSGIN
-52 IGDYLLKRNDNNTDN
+52 DYLFFEREDGSILKGG
-67 AILNGSLLVKS
+67 IVVKS
-78 EWMRNYARQQL
+78 EWMKTHAKQQL
-89 AEFKFKEI
+89 AEFRYKER
-97 NSEKNQNNDS
+97 SEDNQRNDS
-107 PKRKSIRT
+107 RRVKRPRM
-115 QHTLSEYDL
+115 QHTLSDYKL
-124 SDRIFEAYNVAV
+124 SDRIIG
-136 EVYDRMIDVVSR
+136 VYDDIVDVYEKLQDVVSR

-153 ADKAQIALL
+153 ADRAKIALL

-194 LKHSGKE
+194 LKKSGKE

-206 ELGLQSYLPE
+206 EMGVQNYLPE

-235 RPIDYTRKIDDKNKE
+235 RPIDYTRKIKE
-250 LKVDW
+250 INDRLRVDW
-255 KKCEGWFLGP
+255 KKCEEWCFGK
-265 NKSED
+265 NKSAND
-270 DLLLWNAIK
+270 IIWWKTIK

-301 NDYANMR
+301 EDYANLR

-313 ILAQQKAEFSEMI
+313 ILAQQQAEFSEMI

-351 DKYYELSEDIE
+351 DEYFDFSEAIE
-362 ETATIRNQTR
+362 QTATKRNQTR
-372 DQNKQRELR
+372 DQYKQRELR
-381 TKINRLRKKRGD
+381 TKINRLRKQRRD
-393 LLSEACKETKG
+393 LLNDACRETRD

-409 KRFAAFYRKVAQQH
+409 KRFVAFYRKVAQQH
-423 GKLYAQLKGIEKE
+423 GRLYAQLKGIEKE
-436 RNESQMINYWAMIL
+436 RNESQMISYWAMIL
-450 QNGNNHKL
+450 QSGSKHKL
-458 VLVPKEKASELRNR
+458 VLVPKEKASELKNG

-500 FSNIENGSNKF
+500 FSNIESGSNKF
-511 YSDLRNEAEFN
+511 YSDLRNEAEFSR
-522 HKYSFGGKFISGEFD
+522 KYSFGGKFISGEFD

-543 KKIEFYKDVLRSRTA
+543 KKIEFYKDVLSSRTA
-558 SKMLSI
+558 GKMLSI

-603 IAALKKNLSAQV
+603 IDALRGNFAAQV
-615 FEITSLDLRHE
+615 FDITSLDLRHE
-626 ESCKDKENVF
+626 ESCKDKETVF

-648 QFWSEDNE
+648 EFWSEDNE
-656 DSNFDVRLCPEITL
+656 DSNFDIRLCPEITL

-683 GTDSTQRNRYLHEQL
+683 GADSTQRNRYLHEQL

-709 SPGRELSFLA
+709 SQGRELSFLA

-725 IVENFNK
+725 IVENFNR

-752 STLGVYLPQFAQG
+752 STLGVYLPQFAQE
-765 SNDATFEMLR
+765 SNDATFEMLK

-810 FIKEEL
+810 FIKEDL

-825 QEYESMFE
+825 QEYEAMFE

-879 MMEHQLAEGSVE
+879 MMEHQFAEGSVE
-891 IILKRSE
+891 IELKRSY
-898 ELSDNERQKFI
+898 ELSDNERQTFI
-909 DYLNADNKMYEKLS
+909 DYLNADNKKYEKLS
-923 ETDKSKYVTWIY
+923 KTDKSKYVTWIY
-935 DYWNGK
+935 DRWNGK
-941 DVANNDFENVYKECR
+941 EVANKDFENVYNECK
-956 RKGNFADI
+956 RKGNFAEI

-971 NAGKVEKVVDI
+971 NAGKVETVVDV
-982 FDIRNVFKFRKDFD
+982 FDVRNVFKLRKDFD

-1003 IKEELNKYNVR
+1003 IKAELNRYNVR
-1014 VISDEELDLNLKRTK
+1014 VISDEELDLNLRQTK
-1029 SSLAANVIG
+1029 SSLVANVIG

-1062 GISKVEQDLEK
+1062 GVSKVEQDLEK

-1084 KLYQKFQGKGLV
+1084 KLYQKFQAKGLV

-1104 FREKDNNREG
+1104 FRENDNNREG
-1114 KNTIPFL
+1114 KKNIPFL

-1130 PSGTSQNCPV
+1130 PRETSQNCPV

-1152 PNNCGFNSEGIMHS
+1152 PNNCGFKSEGIMHS

-1174 IAKRGYWEFEK
+1174 IAKRGFLEFKK

>member
-1 METIRSNRFISFKLQ
+1 METIRSNRFIRFKLQ

-23 IQSKIDALN
+23 IQNKIDALN
-32 VEGEFDLVNFFSRL
+32 VDGEFDLVNFFSKL
-46 ENFLND
+46 ENYLYD
-52 IGDYLLKRNDNNTDN
+52 INDYLFFERED
-67 AILNGSLLVKS
+67 GSIFKGGIVVKS
-78 EWMRNYARQQL
+78 EWIKTYAKQQL
-89 AEFKFKEI
+89 AEFRYKER
-97 NSEKNQNNDS
+97 SEDNQRNDS
-107 PKRKSIRT
+107 RRVKRPRM
-115 QHTLSEYDL
+115 QHTLSDYKL
-124 SDRIFEAYNVAV
+124 SDRIIG
-136 EVYDRMIDVVSR
+136 VYDDIVDVYEKLQDVVSR

-153 ADKAQIALL
+153 ADRAKIALL

-194 LKHSGKE
+194 LKKSGKE

-206 ELGLQSYLPE
+206 EMGVQNYLPE

-235 RPIDYTRKIDDKNKE
+235 RPIDYTRKIKE
-250 LKVDW
+250 INDRLRVDW
-255 KKCEGWFLGP
+255 KKCEEWCFGK
-265 NKSED
+265 NKSGND
-270 DLLLWNAIK
+270 IRWWKTIK

-301 NDYANMR
+301 EDYANLR

-313 ILAQQKAEFSEMI
+313 ILAQQQAEFSEMI

-351 DKYYELSEDIE
+351 DEYFDFSEEIE
-362 ETATIRNQTR
+362 ETATKRNQTR
-372 DQNKQRELR
+372 DQYKQRELR
-381 TKINRLRKKRGD
+381 TKINRLGKQRRD
-393 LLSEACKETKG
+393 LLNDACRETKD

-409 KRFAAFYRKVAQQH
+409 KRFVAFYRKVAQQH
-423 GKLYAQLKGIEKE
+423 GRLYAQLKGIEKE
-436 RNESQMINYWAMIL
+436 RNESQMISYWAMIL
-450 QNGNNHKL
+450 QSGSKHKL

-500 FSNIENGSNKF
+500 FSNIESGSNKF
-511 YSDLRNEAEFN
+511 YSDLRNEAEFSR
-522 HKYSFGGKFISGEFD
+522 KYSFGGKFISGEFD

-543 KKIEFYKDVLRSRTA
+543 KKIEFYKDVLSSRTA
-558 SKMLSI
+558 GKVLSI

-588 ERVSYKRMFTVNPHI
+588 ERVSYKRMFTVNPYI
-603 IAALKKNLSAQV
+603 IDALKSDFAAQV
-615 FEITSLDLRHE
+615 FDITSLDLRHE
-626 ESCKDKENVF
+626 ESCKDKETVF

-648 QFWSEDNE
+648 EFWSEDNE

-683 GTDSTQRNRYLHEQL
+683 GADSTQRNRYLHEQL

-725 IVENFNK
+725 IVENFNR

-752 STLGVYLPQFAQG
+752 STLGVYLPQFAQE
-765 SNDATFEMLR
+765 SNDATFEMLK

-810 FIKEEL
+810 FIKEDL

-825 QEYESMFE
+825 QEYEAMFE

-891 IILKRSE
+891 IELKRSY
-898 ELSDNERQKFI
+898 ELSDNERQTFI
-909 DYLNADNKMYEKLS
+909 DYLNADNKKYEKLS
-923 ETDKSKYVTWIY
+923 KTDKSKYVTWIY
-935 DYWNGK
+935 DRWNGK
-941 DVANNDFENVYKECR
+941 EVANKDFENVYDECK

-971 NAGKVEKVVDI
+971 NAGKVETVVDV
-982 FDIRNVFKFRKDFD
+982 FDVRNVFKLRKDFD

-1003 IKEELNKYNVR
+1003 IKAELNRYNVR
-1014 VISDEELDLNLKRTK
+1014 VISDEELDLNLRQTK
-1029 SSLAANVIG
+1029 SSLVANVIG

-1062 GISKVEQDLEK
+1062 GVSKVEQDLEK

-1084 KLYQKFQGKGLV
+1084 KLYQKFQAKGLV

-1104 FREKDNNREG
+1104 FREEDNNRES
-1114 KNTIPFL
+1114 KKSVPFL

-1130 PSGTSQNCPV
+1130 PSGTSQKCPV
-1140 CEKGKL
+1140 CENGKL

-1152 PNNCGFNSEGIMHS
+1152 PNNCGFKSKGIMHS

-1174 IAKRGYWEFEK
+1174 IAKRGFLEFKK

>member
-1 METIRSNRFISFKLQ
+1 METIRSNRFIRFKLQ

-23 IQSKIDALN
+23 IQNKIDALN
-32 VEGEFDLVNFFSRL
+32 VDGEFDLVNFFSKL
-46 ENFLND
+46 E
-52 IGDYLLKRNDNNTDN
+52 DYLYDINDYLFFERED
-67 AILNGSLLVKS
+67 GSIFKGGIVVKS
-78 EWMRNYARQQL
+78 EWMKTHAKQQL
-89 AEFKFKEI
+89 AEFRYKER
-97 NSEKNQNNDS
+97 SEDNQRNDS
-107 PKRKSIRT
+107 RRVKRPRM
-115 QHTLSEYDL
+115 QHTLSEYKL
-124 SDRIFEAYNVAV
+124 SDRIIG
-136 EVYDRMIDVVSR
+136 VYDDIVDVYEKLQDVVSR

-153 ADKAQIALL
+153 ADRAKIALL

-194 LKHSGKE
+194 LKKSGKE

-206 ELGLQSYLPE
+206 EMGVQNYLPE

-235 RPIDYTRKIDDKNKE
+235 RPIDYTRKIKE
-250 LKVDW
+250 INDRLRVDW
-255 KKCEGWFLGP
+255 KKCEEWCFGK
-265 NKSED
+265 NKSAND
-270 DLLLWNAIK
+270 IIWWKTIK

-301 NDYANMR
+301 EDYANLR

-313 ILAQQKAEFSEMI
+313 ILAQQRAEFSEMI

-351 DKYYELSEDIE
+351 DEYFDFSEEIE
-362 ETATIRNQTR
+362 QTATKRNQTR
-372 DQNKQRELR
+372 DQYKQRELR
-381 TKINRLRKKRGD
+381 TKINRLKKQRGD
-393 LLSEACKETKG
+393 LLNDACRETRD

-423 GKLYAQLKGIEKE
+423 GRLYAQLKGIEKE
-436 RNESQMINYWAMIL
+436 RNESQMISYWAMIL
-450 QNGNNHKL
+450 QSGSKHQL

-500 FSNIENGSNKF
+500 FSNIESGSNKF
-511 YSDLRNEAEFN
+511 YSDLRNEAEFSR
-522 HKYSFGGKFISGEFD
+522 KYSFGGKFISGEFD

-543 KKIEFYKDVLRSRTA
+543 KKIEFYKDVLSSRTA
-558 SKMLSI
+558 GKVLSI

-603 IAALKKNLSAQV
+603 IDSLRGNFAAQV
-615 FEITSLDLRHE
+615 FDITSLDLRHE
-626 ESCKDKENVF
+626 ESCKDKETVF

-648 QFWSEDNE
+648 EFWSEDNE

-683 GTDSTQRNRYLHEQL
+683 GADSTQRNRYLHEQL

-725 IVENFNK
+725 IVENFNR

-752 STLGVYLPQFAQG
+752 STLGVYLPQFAQE
-765 SNDATFEMLR
+765 SNDATFEMLK

-810 FIKEEL
+810 FIKEDL

-825 QEYESMFE
+825 QEYEAMFE

-891 IILKRSE
+891 IELKRSY
-898 ELSDNERQKFI
+898 ELSDNERQTFI
-909 DYLNADNKMYEKLS
+909 DYLNADNKKYEKLS
-923 ETDKSKYVTWIY
+923 KTDKSKYVTWIY
-935 DYWNGK
+935 DRWNGK
-941 DVANNDFENVYKECR
+941 EVANKDFENVYNECK

-971 NAGKVEKVVDI
+971 NAGKVETVVDV
-982 FDIRNVFKFRKDFD
+982 FDIRNVFKLRKDFD

-1003 IKEELNKYNVR
+1003 IKAELNRYNVR
-1014 VISDEELDLNLKRTK
+1014 VISDEELDLNLRQTK
-1029 SSLAANVIG
+1029 SSLVANVIG

-1062 GISKVEQDLEK
+1062 GVNKVEQDLEK

-1084 KLYQKFQGKGLV
+1084 KLYQKFQAKGLV

-1104 FREKDNNREG
+1104 FREEDNNRES
-1114 KNTIPFL
+1114 KKSVPFL

-1130 PSGTSQNCPV
+1130 PRETSQNCPV

-1152 PNNCGFNSEGIMHS
+1152 PNNCGFKSDGIMHS

-1174 IAKRGYWEFEK
+1174 IAKRGFLEFKK

>member
-1 METIRSNRFISFKLQ
+1 METIRSNRFIRFKLQ

-23 IQSKIDALN
+23 IQNKIDALN
-32 VEGEFDLVNFFSRL
+32 VDGEFDLVNFFSKL
-46 ENFLND
+46 ENYLYD
-52 IGDYLLKRNDNNTDN
+52 INDYLFFERED
-67 AILNGSLLVKS
+67 GSIFKGGIVVKS
-78 EWMRNYARQQL
+78 EWMKTYAKQQL
-89 AEFKFKEI
+89 AEFRYKER
-97 NSEKNQNNDS
+97 SEDNQRNDS
-107 PKRKSIRT
+107 RRVKRPRM
-115 QHTLSEYDL
+115 QHTLSDYKL
-124 SDRIFEAYNVAV
+124 SDRIIG
-136 EVYDRMIDVVSR
+136 VYDDIVDVYEKLQDVVSR

-153 ADKAQIALL
+153 ADRAKIALL

-194 LKHSGKE
+194 LKKSGKE

-206 ELGLQSYLPE
+206 EMGVQNYLPE

-235 RPIDYTRKIDDKNKE
+235 RPIDYTRKIKE
-250 LKVDW
+250 INDRLRVDW
-255 KKCEGWFLGP
+255 KKCEEWCFGK
-265 NKSED
+265 NKSAND
-270 DLLLWNAIK
+270 IRWWKTIK

-301 NDYANMR
+301 EDYANLR

-351 DKYYELSEDIE
+351 DEYFNFSEEIE
-362 ETATIRNQTR
+362 ETATKRNQTR
-372 DQNKQRELR
+372 DQYKQRELR
-381 TKINRLRKKRGD
+381 TKINRLKKQRGD
-393 LLSEACKETKG
+393 LLNDACRETRD
-404 RFVDY
+404 RFMDY

-423 GKLYAQLKGIEKE
+423 GRLYAQLKGIEKE
-436 RNESQMINYWAMIL
+436 RNESQMISYWAMIL
-450 QNGNNHKL
+450 QSGSKHKL
-458 VLVPKEKASELRNR
+458 VLVPKERASKLRNR

-500 FSNIENGSNKF
+500 FSNIESGSNKF
-511 YSDLRNEAEFN
+511 YSDLRNEAEFSR
-522 HKYSFGGKFISGEFD
+522 KYSFGGKFISGEFD

-543 KKIEFYKDVLRSRTA
+543 KKIEFYKDVLSSRTA
-558 SKMLSI
+558 GKMLSI

-603 IAALKKNLSAQV
+603 IDALKSDFAAQV
-615 FEITSLDLRHE
+615 FDITSLDLRHE
-626 ESCKDKENVF
+626 ESCKDKESVF

-648 QFWSEDNE
+648 EFWSEDNE
-656 DSNFDVRLCPEITL
+656 DSNFDIRLCPEITL

-683 GTDSTQRNRYLHEQL
+683 GADSTQRNRYLHEQL

-725 IVENFNK
+725 IVENFNR

-752 STLGVYLPQFAQG
+752 STLGVYLPQFAQE
-765 SNDATFEMLR
+765 SNDATFEMLK

-810 FIKEEL
+810 FIKEDL

-825 QEYESMFE
+825 QEYEAMFE

-891 IILKRSE
+891 IELKRSY
-898 ELSDNERQKFI
+898 ELSDNERQTFI
-909 DYLNADNKMYEKLS
+909 DYLNADNKKYEKLS
-923 ETDKSKYVTWIY
+923 KTDKSKYVTWIY
-935 DYWNGK
+935 DRWNGK
-941 DVANNDFENVYKECR
+941 EVANKDFENVYNECK

-971 NAGKVEKVVDI
+971 NAGKVETVVDV
-982 FDIRNVFKFRKDFD
+982 FDIRNVFKLRKDFD

-1003 IKEELNKYNVR
+1003 IKAELNRYNVR
-1014 VISDEELDLNLKRTK
+1014 VISDEELDLNLRQTK
-1029 SSLAANVIG
+1029 SSLVANVIG

-1062 GISKVEQDLEK
+1062 GVSKVEQDLEK

-1084 KLYQKFQGKGLV
+1084 KLYQKFQAKGLV

-1104 FREKDNNREG
+1104 FREEDNNRES
-1114 KNTIPFL
+1114 KKSVPFL

-1140 CEKGKL
+1140 CENGKL

-1152 PNNCGFNSEGIMHS
+1152 PNNCGFKSEGIMHS

-1174 IAKRGYWEFEK
+1174 IAKRGFLEFKK

>member
-1 METIRSNRFISFKLQ
+1 METIRSNRFIRFKLQ

-23 IQSKIDALN
+23 IQNKIDALN
-32 VEGEFDLVNFFSRL
+32 VDGEFDLVNFFSKL
-46 ENFLND
+46 ENYLYD
-52 IGDYLLKRNDNNTDN
+52 INDYLFFEREDESIFKGG
-67 AILNGSLLVKS
+67 IVVKS
-78 EWMRNYARQQL
+78 EWMKTHAKQQL
-89 AEFKFKEI
+89 AEFRYKER
-97 NSEKNQNNDS
+97 SEDNQRNDS
-107 PKRKSIRT
+107 RRVKRPRI
-115 QHTLSEYDL
+115 QHTLSDYKL
-124 SDRIFEAYNVAV
+124 SDRII
-136 EVYDRMIDVVSR
+136 EVHDDIVDVYEKLQDVVSR

-153 ADKAQIALL
+153 ADRAKIALL

-194 LKHSGKE
+194 LKQSGKE

-206 ELGLQSYLPE
+206 EMGVQNYLPE

-235 RPIDYTRKIDDKNKE
+235 RPIDYTRKIKE
-250 LKVDW
+250 INDRLRVDW
-255 KKCEGWFLGP
+255 KKCEEWCFGK
-265 NKSED
+265 NKSAND
-270 DLLLWNAIK
+270 IRWWKTIK

-301 NDYANMR
+301 EDYANLR

-340 YLFDRISDEDF
+340 YLFDRISDEEFDEYFDF
-351 DKYYELSEDIE
+351 SEAIE
-362 ETATIRNQTR
+362 ETATKRNQTR
-372 DQNKQRELR
+372 DQYKQRELR
-381 TKINRLRKKRGD
+381 TKINRLRKQRGD
-393 LLSEACKETKG
+393 LLSEACRETKD
-404 RFVDY
+404 RFMDY

-423 GKLYAQLKGIEKE
+423 GRLYAQLKGIEKE
-436 RNESQMINYWAMIL
+436 RNESQMISYWAMIL
-450 QNGNNHKL
+450 QSGSKHKL
-458 VLVPKEKASELRNR
+458 VLVPKEKASELKNNR

-500 FSNIENGSNKF
+500 FSNIESGSNKF
-511 YSDLRNEAEFN
+511 YSDLRNEAEFSR
-522 HKYSFGGKFISGEFD
+522 KYSFGGKFISGEFD

-543 KKIEFYKDVLRSRTA
+543 KKIEFYKDVLSSRTA
-558 SKMLSI
+558 GKMLSI

-603 IAALKKNLSAQV
+603 IDALRGNFAAQV
-615 FEITSLDLRHE
+615 FDITSLDLRHE
-626 ESCKDKENVF
+626 ESCKDKETVF

-648 QFWSEDNE
+648 EFWSEDNE
-656 DSNFDVRLCPEITL
+656 DSNFDIRLCPEITL

-683 GTDSTQRNRYLHEQL
+683 GADSTQRNRYLHEQL

-725 IVENFNK
+725 IVENFNR

-752 STLGVYLPQFAQG
+752 STLGVYLPQFAQE
-765 SNDATFEMLR
+765 SNDATFEMLK

-810 FIKEEL
+810 FIKEDL

-825 QEYESMFE
+825 QEYEAMFE

-891 IILKRSE
+891 IELKRSY
-898 ELSDNERQKFI
+898 ELSDNERQTFI
-909 DYLNADNKMYEKLS
+909 DYLNADNKKYEKLS
-923 ETDKSKYVTWIY
+923 KTDKSKYVTWIY
-935 DYWNGK
+935 DRWNGK
-941 DVANNDFENVYKECR
+941 EVENKDFENVYNECK

-971 NAGKVEKVVDI
+971 NAGKVETVVDV
-982 FDIRNVFKFRKDFD
+982 FDIRNVFKLRKDFD

-1003 IKEELNKYNVR
+1003 IKAELNRYNVR
-1014 VISDEELDLNLKRTK
+1014 VISDEELDLNLRQTK
-1029 SSLAANVIG
+1029 SSLVANVIG

-1062 GISKVEQDLEK
+1062 GVSKVEQDLEK

-1084 KLYQKFQGKGLV
+1084 KLYQKFQAKGLV

-1104 FREKDNNREG
+1104 FREEDNNRES
-1114 KNTIPFL
+1114 KKSVPFL

-1140 CEKGKL
+1140 CENGKL

-1152 PNNCGFNSEGIMHS
+1152 PNNCGFKSEGIMHS

-1174 IAKRGYWEFEK
+1174 IAKRGFLEFKK

>member
-1 METIRSNRFISFKLQ
+1 METIRSNRFIRFKLQ

-23 IQSKIDALN
+23 IQNKIDALN
-32 VEGEFDLVNFFSRL
+32 VDGEFDLVNFFSKL
-46 ENFLND
+46 ENYLYD
-52 IGDYLLKRNDNNTDN
+52 INDYLFFERED
-67 AILNGSLLVKS
+67 GSIFKGGIVVKS
-78 EWMRNYARQQL
+78 EWIKTYAKQQL
-89 AEFKFKEI
+89 AEFRYKER
-97 NSEKNQNNDS
+97 SEDNQRNDS
-107 PKRKSIRT
+107 RRVKRPRM
-115 QHTLSEYDL
+115 QHTLSDYKL
-124 SDRIFEAYNVAV
+124 SDRII
-136 EVYDRMIDVVSR
+136 EVHDDIVDVYEKLQDVVSR

-153 ADKAQIALL
+153 ADRAKIALL

-194 LKHSGKE
+194 LKQSGKE

-206 ELGLQSYLPE
+206 EMGVQNYLPE

-235 RPIDYTRKIDDKNKE
+235 RPIDYTRKIKE
-250 LKVDW
+250 INDRLRVDW
-255 KKCEGWFLGP
+255 KKCEEWCFGK
-265 NKSED
+265 NKSGND
-270 DLLLWNAIK
+270 IRWWKTIK

-301 NDYANMR
+301 EDYANLR

-313 ILAQQKAEFSEMI
+313 ILAQQRAEFSEMI

-351 DKYYELSEDIE
+351 DEYFDFSEEIE
-362 ETATIRNQTR
+362 QTATKRNQTR
-372 DQNKQRELR
+372 DQYKQRELR
-381 TKINRLRKKRGD
+381 TQINRLKKQRGD
-393 LLSEACKETKG
+393 LLNDACRETRD
-404 RFVDY
+404 RFMDY

-423 GKLYAQLKGIEKE
+423 GRLYAQLKGIEKE
-436 RNESQMINYWAMIL
+436 RNESQMISYWAMIL
-450 QNGNNHKL
+450 QSDSKHKL

-500 FSNIENGSNKF
+500 FSNIESGSNKF
-511 YSDLRNEAEFN
+511 YSDLRNEAEFSR
-522 HKYSFGGKFISGEFD
+522 KYSFGGKFISGEFD

-543 KKIEFYKDVLRSRTA
+543 KKIEFYKDVLSSRTA
-558 SKMLSI
+558 GKVLSI

-603 IAALKKNLSAQV
+603 IDVLKSDFAAQV
-615 FEITSLDLRHE
+615 FDITSLDLRHE
-626 ESCKDKENVF
+626 ESCKDKESVF

-648 QFWSEDNE
+648 EFWSEDNE

-683 GTDSTQRNRYLHEQL
+683 GADSTQRNRYLHEQL

-725 IVENFNK
+725 IVENFNR

-752 STLGVYLPQFAQG
+752 STLGVYLPQFAQE
-765 SNDATFEMLR
+765 SNDATFEMLK

-810 FIKEEL
+810 FIKEDL

-825 QEYESMFE
+825 QEYEAMFE

-891 IILKRSE
+891 IELKRSY
-898 ELSDNERQKFI
+898 ELSDNERQTFI
-909 DYLNADNKMYEKLS
+909 DYLNADNKRYEKLS
-923 ETDKSKYVTWIY
+923 KTDKSKYVTWIY
-935 DYWNGK
+935 DRWNGK
-941 DVANNDFENVYKECR
+941 EVANKDFENVYNECK

-971 NAGKVEKVVDI
+971 NAGKVETVVDV
-982 FDIRNVFKFRKDFD
+982 FDVRNVFKLRKDFD

-1003 IKEELNKYNVR
+1003 IKAELNRYNVR
-1014 VISDEELDLNLKRTK
+1014 VISDEELDLNLRQTK
-1029 SSLAANVIG
+1029 SSLVANVIG

-1062 GISKVEQDLEK
+1062 GVSKVEQDLEK

-1084 KLYQKFQGKGLV
+1084 KLYQKFQAKGLV

-1104 FREKDNNREG
+1104 FREKDNNRES
-1114 KNTIPFL
+1114 KKSVPFL

-1130 PSGTSQNCPV
+1130 PSGTSQNCPI

-1152 PNNCGFNSEGIMHS
+1152 PNNCGFKSEGIMHS

-1174 IAKRGYWEFEK
+1174 IAKRGFLEFKK

>member
-1 METIRSNRFISFKLQ
+1 METIRSNRFIRFKLQ

-23 IQSKIDALN
+23 IQNKIDALN
-32 VEGEFDLVNFFSRL
+32 VDGEFDLVNFFSKL
-46 ENFLND
+46 E
-52 IGDYLLKRNDNNTDN
+52 DYLSGINDYLFFEREDGSILKGG
-67 AILNGSLLVKS
+67 IVVKS
-78 EWMRNYARQQL
+78 EWMKTHAKQQL
-89 AEFKFKEI
+89 AEFRYKER
-97 NSEKNQNNDS
+97 SEDNQRNDS
-107 PKRKSIRT
+107 RRVKRPRM
-115 QHTLSEYDL
+115 QHTLSDYKL
-124 SDRIFEAYNVAV
+124 SDRIIG
-136 EVYDRMIDVVSR
+136 VYDDIVDVYEKLQDVVSR

-153 ADKAQIALL
+153 ADRAKIALL

-194 LKHSGKE
+194 LKKSGKE

-206 ELGLQSYLPE
+206 EMGVQNYLPE

-235 RPIDYTRKIDDKNKE
+235 RPIDYTRKIKE
-250 LKVDW
+250 INDRLRVDW
-255 KKCEGWFLGP
+255 KKCEEWCFGK
-265 NKSED
+265 NKSAND
-270 DLLLWNAIK
+270 IRWWKTIK

-301 NDYANMR
+301 EDYANLR

-313 ILAQQKAEFSEMI
+313 ILAQQRAEFSEMI

-351 DKYYELSEDIE
+351 DEYFNFSEEIE
-362 ETATIRNQTR
+362 QTATKRNQTR
-372 DQNKQRELR
+372 DQYKQRELR
-381 TKINRLRKKRGD
+381 TKINRLGKQRRD
-393 LLSEACKETKG
+393 LLNDACRETRD

-409 KRFAAFYRKVAQQH
+409 KRFVAFYRKVAQQH
-423 GKLYAQLKGIEKE
+423 GRLYAQLKGIEKE
-436 RNESQMINYWAMIL
+436 RNESQMISYWAMIL
-450 QNGNNHKL
+450 QSGSKHKL
-458 VLVPKEKASELRNR
+458 VLVPKEKASELKNG

-478 KTSNTKLFW
+478 TTSNTKLFW

-500 FSNIENGSNKF
+500 FSNIESGSNKF
-511 YSDLRNEAEFN
+511 YSDLRNEAEFSR
-522 HKYSFGGKFISGEFD
+522 KYSFGGKFISGEFD

-543 KKIEFYKDVLRSRTA
+543 KKIEFYKDVLSSRTA
-558 SKMLSI
+558 GKMLSI
-564 SKEELKQE
+564 SKEELKQK

-603 IAALKKNLSAQV
+603 IDALRGNFAAQV
-615 FEITSLDLRHE
+615 FDITSLDLRHE
-626 ESCKDKENVF
+626 ESCKDKETVF

-648 QFWSEDNE
+648 EFWSEDNE
-656 DSNFDVRLCPEITL
+656 DSNFDIRLCPEITL

-683 GTDSTQRNRYLHEQL
+683 GADSTQRNRYLHEQL

-709 SPGRELSFLA
+709 SQGRELSFLA

-725 IVENFNK
+725 IVENFNR

-752 STLGVYLPQFAQG
+752 STLGVYLPQFAQE
-765 SNDATFEMLR
+765 SNDATFEMLK

-810 FIKEEL
+810 FIKEDL

-825 QEYESMFE
+825 QEYEAMFE

-891 IILKRSE
+891 IELKRSY
-898 ELSDNERQKFI
+898 ELSDNERQMFI
-909 DYLNADNKMYEKLS
+909 DYLNADNKKYEKLS
-923 ETDKSKYVTWIY
+923 KTDKSKYVTWIY

-941 DVANNDFENVYKECR
+941 EVANKDFKNVYDECK

-971 NAGKVEKVVDI
+971 NAGKVETVVDV
-982 FDIRNVFKFRKDFD
+982 FDVRNVFKLRKDFD

-1003 IKEELNKYNVR
+1003 IKAELNRYNVR
-1014 VISDEELDLNLKRTK
+1014 VISDEELDLNLRQTK
-1029 SSLAANVIG
+1029 SSLVANVIG

-1062 GISKVEQDLEK
+1062 GVSKVEQDLEK

-1084 KLYQKFQGKGLV
+1084 KLYQKFQAKGLV

-1114 KNTIPFL
+1114 KKSVPFL

-1152 PNNCGFNSEGIMHS
+1152 PNNCGFKSEGIMHS

-1174 IAKRGYWEFEK
+1174 IAKRGFLEFKK

>member
-1 METIRSNRFISFKLQ
+1 METIRSNRFIRFKLQ

-23 IQSKIDALN
+23 IQNKIDALN
-32 VEGEFDLVNFFSRL
+32 VDGEFDLVNFFSKL
-46 ENFLND
+46 KNYLYD
-52 IGDYLLKRNDNNTDN
+52 INDYLFFERED
-67 AILNGSLLVKS
+67 GSIFKGGIVVKS
-78 EWMRNYARQQL
+78 EWMKTYAKQQL
-89 AEFKFKEI
+89 AEFRYKER
-97 NSEKNQNNDS
+97 SEDNQRNDS
-107 PKRKSIRT
+107 RRVKRPRI
-115 QHTLSEYDL
+115 QHTLSDYKL
-124 SDRIFEAYNVAV
+124 SDRII
-136 EVYDRMIDVVSR
+136 EVHDDIVDVYEKLQDVVSR

-153 ADKAQIALL
+153 ADRAKIALL

-194 LKHSGKE
+194 LKQSGKE

-206 ELGLQSYLPE
+206 EMGVQNYLPE

-235 RPIDYTRKIDDKNKE
+235 RPIDYTRKIKE
-250 LKVDW
+250 INDRLRVDW
-255 KKCEGWFLGP
+255 KKCEEWCFGK
-265 NKSED
+265 NKSGND
-270 DLLLWNAIK
+270 IRWWKTIK

-301 NDYANMR
+301 EDYANLR

-313 ILAQQKAEFSEMI
+313 ILAQQRAEFSEMI

-340 YLFDRISDEDF
+340 YLFDRISEEEFDEYFDF
-351 DKYYELSEDIE
+351 SEEIE
-362 ETATIRNQTR
+362 QTATKRNQTR
-372 DQNKQRELR
+372 DQYKQRELR
-381 TKINRLRKKRGD
+381 TKINRLGKQRRD
-393 LLSEACKETKG
+393 LLNDACRETRD
-404 RFVDY
+404 RFMDY

-423 GKLYAQLKGIEKE
+423 GRLYAQLKGIEKE
-436 RNESQMINYWAMIL
+436 RNESQMISYWAMIL
-450 QNGNNHKL
+450 QSGSKHQL

-500 FSNIENGSNKF
+500 FSNIESGSNKF
-511 YSDLRNEAEFN
+511 YSDLRNEAEFSR
-522 HKYSFGGKFISGEFD
+522 KYSFGGKFISGEFD

-543 KKIEFYKDVLRSRTA
+543 KKIEFYKDVLSSRTA
-558 SKMLSI
+558 GKMLSI

-588 ERVSYKRMFTVNPHI
+588 ERVSYKRMFTVNPYI
-603 IAALKKNLSAQV
+603 IDALRGNFAAQV
-615 FEITSLDLRHE
+615 FDITSLDLRHE
-626 ESCKDKENVF
+626 ESCKDKESVF

-648 QFWSEDNE
+648 EFWSEDNE

-683 GTDSTQRNRYLHEQL
+683 GADSTQRNRYLHEQL

-725 IVENFNK
+725 IVENFNR

-752 STLGVYLPQFAQG
+752 STLGVYLPQFAQE
-765 SNDATFEMLR
+765 SNDATFEMLK

-810 FIKEEL
+810 FIKEDL

-825 QEYESMFE
+825 QEYEAMFE

-891 IILKRSE
+891 IELKRSY
-898 ELSDNERQKFI
+898 ELSDNERQTFI
-909 DYLNADNKMYEKLS
+909 DYLNADNKKYEKLS
-923 ETDKSKYVTWIY
+923 KTDKSKYVTWIY
-935 DYWNGK
+935 DRWNGK
-941 DVANNDFENVYKECR
+941 EVANKDFENVYNECK

-971 NAGKVEKVVDI
+971 NAGKVETVVDV
-982 FDIRNVFKFRKDFD
+982 FDIRNVFKLRKDFD

-1003 IKEELNKYNVR
+1003 IKAELNRYNVR
-1014 VISDEELDLNLKRTK
+1014 VISDEELDLNLRQTK
-1029 SSLAANVIG
+1029 SSLVANVIG

-1062 GISKVEQDLEK
+1062 GVSKVEQDLEK

-1084 KLYQKFQGKGLV
+1084 KLYQKFQAKGLV

-1104 FREKDNNREG
+1104 FREEDNNRES
-1114 KNTIPFL
+1114 KKSVPFL

-1140 CEKGKL
+1140 CENGKL

-1152 PNNCGFNSEGIMHS
+1152 PNNCGFKSEGIMHS

-1174 IAKRGYWEFEK
+1174 IAKRGFLEFKK

>member
-1 METIRSNRFISFKLQ
+1 METIRSNRFIRFKLQ
-16 ADGENAS
+16 ADEENAS
-23 IQSKIDALN
+23 IQNKIDALN
-32 VEGEFDLVNFFSRL
+32 VDGEFDLVNFFSKL
-46 ENFLND
+46 ENYLYD
-52 IGDYLLKRNDNNTDN
+52 INDYLFFEREDGSILKGG
-67 AILNGSLLVKS
+67 IVVKS
-78 EWMRNYARQQL
+78 EWMKTHAKQQL
-89 AEFKFKEI
+89 AEFRYKER
-97 NSEKNQNNDS
+97 SEDNQRNDS
-107 PKRKSIRT
+107 RRVKRPRM
-115 QHTLSEYDL
+115 QHTLSDYKL
-124 SDRIFEAYNVAV
+124 SDRIIG
-136 EVYDRMIDVVSR
+136 VYDDIVDVYEKLQDVVSR

-153 ADKAQIALL
+153 ADRAKIALL

-194 LKHSGKE
+194 LKKSGKE

-206 ELGLQSYLPE
+206 EMGVQNYLPE

-235 RPIDYTRKIDDKNKE
+235 RPIDYTRKIKE
-250 LKVDW
+250 INDRLRVDW
-255 KKCEGWFLGP
+255 KKCEDWCFGK
-265 NKSED
+265 NKSGND
-270 DLLLWNAIK
+270 IRWWKTIK

-301 NDYANMR
+301 EDYANLR

-313 ILAQQKAEFSEMI
+313 ILAQQRAEFSEMI

-340 YLFDRISDEDF
+340 YLFDRISEEEFDEYFDF
-351 DKYYELSEDIE
+351 SEEIE
-362 ETATIRNQTR
+362 QTATKRNQTR
-372 DQNKQRELR
+372 DQYKQRELR
-381 TKINRLRKKRGD
+381 TKINRLGKQRRD
-393 LLSEACKETKG
+393 LLNDACRETRD
-404 RFVDY
+404 RFMDY

-423 GKLYAQLKGIEKE
+423 GRLYAQLKGIEKE
-436 RNESQMINYWAMIL
+436 RNESQMISYWAMIL
-450 QNGNNHKL
+450 QSGSKHQL

-500 FSNIENGSNKF
+500 FSNIESGSNKF
-511 YSDLRNEAEFN
+511 YSDLRNEAEFSR
-522 HKYSFGGKFISGEFD
+522 KYSFGGKFISGEFD

-543 KKIEFYKDVLRSRTA
+543 KKIEFYKDVLSSRTA
-558 SKMLSI
+558 GKMLSI

-603 IAALKKNLSAQV
+603 IDALRGNFAAQV
-615 FEITSLDLRHE
+615 FDITSLDLRHE
-626 ESCKDKENVF
+626 ESCKDKETVF

-648 QFWSEDNE
+648 EFWSEDNE

-683 GTDSTQRNRYLHEQL
+683 GADSTQRNRYLHEQL

-725 IVENFNK
+725 IVENFNR

-752 STLGVYLPQFAQG
+752 STLGVYLPQFAQE
-765 SNDATFEMLR
+765 SNDATFEMLK

-790 KYKEKD
+790 NYKEKD

-810 FIKEEL
+810 FIKEDL

-825 QEYESMFE
+825 QEYEAMFE

-891 IILKRSE
+891 IELKRSY
-898 ELSDNERQKFI
+898 ELSDNERQTFI
-909 DYLNADNKMYEKLS
+909 DYLNADNKRYEKLS
-923 ETDKSKYVTWIY
+923 KTDKSKYVTWIY
-935 DYWNGK
+935 DCWNGK
-941 DVANNDFENVYKECR
+941 EEENKDFENVYNECK

-971 NAGKVEKVVDI
+971 NAGKVETVVDV
-982 FDIRNVFKFRKDFD
+982 FDIRNVFKLRKDFD

-1003 IKEELNKYNVR
+1003 IKAELNRYNVR
-1014 VISDEELDLNLKRTK
+1014 VISDEELDLNLRQTK
-1029 SSLAANVIG
+1029 SSLVANVIG

-1062 GISKVEQDLEK
+1062 GVSKVEQDLEK

-1084 KLYQKFQGKGLV
+1084 KLYQKFQAKGLV

-1104 FREKDNNREG
+1104 FREEDNNRES
-1114 KNTIPFL
+1114 KKSVPFL

-1152 PNNCGFNSEGIMHS
+1152 PNNCGFKSKGIMHS

-1174 IAKRGYWEFEK
+1174 IAKRGFLEFKK

>member
-1 METIRSNRFISFKLQ
+1 METIRSNRFIRFKLQ

-23 IQSKIDALN
+23 IQNKIDALN
-32 VEGEFDLVNFFSRL
+32 VDGEFDLVNFFSKL
-46 ENFLND
+46 ENYLYD
-52 IGDYLLKRNDNNTDN
+52 INDYLFFERED
-67 AILNGSLLVKS
+67 GSIFKGGIVVKS
-78 EWMRNYARQQL
+78 EWMKTHAKQQL
-89 AEFKFKEI
+89 AEFRYKER
-97 NSEKNQNNDS
+97 SEDNQRNDS
-107 PKRKSIRT
+107 RRVKRPRM
-115 QHTLSEYDL
+115 QHTLSDYKL
-124 SDRIFEAYNVAV
+124 SDRIIG
-136 EVYDRMIDVVSR
+136 VYDDIVDVYEKLQDVVSR

-153 ADKAQIALL
+153 ADRAKIALL

-194 LKHSGKE
+194 LKKSGKE

-206 ELGLQSYLPE
+206 EMGVQNYLPE
-216 QSKGYPIAKASFN
+216 QSKGYPIVKASFN

-235 RPIDYTRKIDDKNKE
+235 RPIDYTRKIKE
-250 LKVDW
+250 INDRLRVDW
-255 KKCEGWFLGP
+255 KKCEEWCFGK
-265 NKSED
+265 NKSGND
-270 DLLLWNAIK
+270 IRWWKTIK

-301 NDYANMR
+301 EDYANLR

-313 ILAQQKAEFSEMI
+313 ILAQQRAEFSEMI

-340 YLFDRISDEDF
+340 YLFDRISDEEFDEYFDF
-351 DKYYELSEDIE
+351 SEAIE
-362 ETATIRNQTR
+362 ETATKRNQTR
-372 DQNKQRELR
+372 DQYKQRELR
-381 TKINRLRKKRGD
+381 TKINRLKKQRGD
-393 LLSEACKETKG
+393 LLSEACRETKD
-404 RFVDY
+404 RFMDY

-423 GKLYAQLKGIEKE
+423 GRLYAQLKGIEKE
-436 RNESQMINYWAMIL
+436 RNESQMISYWAMIL
-450 QNGNNHKL
+450 QNGSKHKL

-500 FSNIENGSNKF
+500 FSNIESGSNKF
-511 YSDLRNEAEFN
+511 YSDLRNEAEFSR
-522 HKYSFGGKFISGEFD
+522 KYSFGGKFISGEFD

-543 KKIEFYKDVLRSRTA
+543 KKIEFYKDVLSSRTA
-558 SKMLSI
+558 GKMLSI

-603 IAALKKNLSAQV
+603 IDVLKSDFAAQV
-615 FEITSLDLRHE
+615 FDITSLDLRHE
-626 ESCKDKENVF
+626 ESCKDKETVF

-648 QFWSEDNE
+648 EFWSEDNE

-683 GTDSTQRNRYLHEQL
+683 GADSTQRNRYLHEQL

-725 IVENFNK
+725 IVENFNR

-752 STLGVYLPQFAQG
+752 STLGVYLPQFAQE
-765 SNDATFEMLR
+765 SNDATFEMLK

-810 FIKEEL
+810 FIKEDL

-825 QEYESMFE
+825 QEYEAMFE

-891 IILKRSE
+891 IELKRSY
-898 ELSDNERQKFI
+898 ELSDNERQTFI
-909 DYLNADNKMYEKLS
+909 DYLNADNKKYEKLS
-923 ETDKSKYVTWIY
+923 KTDKSKYVTWIY
-935 DYWNGK
+935 DRWNGK
-941 DVANNDFENVYKECR
+941 EVANKDFKNVYDECK

-971 NAGKVEKVVDI
+971 NAGKVETVVDV
-982 FDIRNVFKFRKDFD
+982 FDVRNVFKLRKDFD

-1003 IKEELNKYNVR
+1003 IKAELNRYNVR
-1014 VISDEELDLNLKRTK
+1014 VISDEELDLNLRQTK
-1029 SSLAANVIG
+1029 SSLVANVIG

-1062 GISKVEQDLEK
+1062 GVSKVEQDLEK

-1084 KLYQKFQGKGLV
+1084 KLYQKFQAKGLV

-1104 FREKDNNREG
+1104 FREEDNNRES
-1114 KNTIPFL
+1114 KKSVPFL

-1140 CEKGKL
+1140 CENGKL
-1146 RHTEIC
+1146 GHTEIC
-1152 PNNCGFNSEGIMHS
+1152 PNNCGFKSEGIMHS

-1174 IAKRGYWEFEK
+1174 IAKRGFLEFKK

>member
-1 METIRSNRFISFKLQ
+1 METIRSNRFIRFKLQ

-23 IQSKIDALN
+23 IQNKIDALN
-32 VEGEFDLVNFFSRL
+32 VDGEFDLVNFFSKL
-46 ENFLND
+46 ENYLYD
-52 IGDYLLKRNDNNTDN
+52 INDYLFFERED
-67 AILNGSLLVKS
+67 GSIFKGGIVVKS
-78 EWMRNYARQQL
+78 EWMKTHAKQQL
-89 AEFKFKEI
+89 AEFRYKER
-97 NSEKNQNNDS
+97 SEDNQRNDS
-107 PKRKSIRT
+107 RRVKRPRM
-115 QHTLSEYDL
+115 QHTLSDYKL
-124 SDRIFEAYNVAV
+124 SDRIIG
-136 EVYDRMIDVVSR
+136 VYDDIVDVYEKLQDVVSR

-153 ADKAQIALL
+153 ADRAKIALL

-194 LKHSGKE
+194 LKQSGKE

-206 ELGLQSYLPE
+206 EMGVQNYLPE

-235 RPIDYTRKIDDKNKE
+235 RPIDYTRKIKE
-250 LKVDW
+250 INDRLRVDW
-255 KKCEGWFLGP
+255 KKCEEWCFGK
-265 NKSED
+265 NKSAND
-270 DLLLWNAIK
+270 IRWWKTIK

-301 NDYANMR
+301 EDYANLR

-351 DKYYELSEDIE
+351 DEYFDFSEEIE
-362 ETATIRNQTR
+362 ETATKRNQTR
-372 DQNKQRELR
+372 DQYKQRELR
-381 TKINRLRKKRGD
+381 TKINRLRKQRGD
-393 LLSEACKETKG
+393 LLSEACRETKD
-404 RFVDY
+404 RFMDY

-423 GKLYAQLKGIEKE
+423 GRLYAQLKGIEKE
-436 RNESQMINYWAMIL
+436 RNESQMISYWAMIL
-450 QNGNNHKL
+450 QSGSKHKL
-458 VLVPKEKASELRNR
+458 VLVPKEKASELKNG

-500 FSNIENGSNKF
+500 FSNIESGSNKF
-511 YSDLRNEAEFN
+511 YSDLRNEAEFSR
-522 HKYSFGGKFISGEFD
+522 KYSFGGKFISGEFD
-537 LQGDEQ
+537 LQGDEK
-543 KKIEFYKDVLRSRTA
+543 KKIEFYKDVLSSRTA
-558 SKMLSI
+558 GKVLSI

-588 ERVSYKRMFTVNPHI
+588 ERVSYKRMFTVNPYI
-603 IAALKKNLSAQV
+603 IDALKSDFAAQV
-615 FEITSLDLRHE
+615 FDITSLDLRHE
-626 ESCKDKENVF
+626 ESCKDKETVF

-648 QFWSEDNE
+648 EFWSEDNE
-656 DSNFDVRLCPEITL
+656 DSNFDIRLCPEITL

-683 GTDSTQRNRYLHEQL
+683 GADSTQRNRYLHEQL

-725 IVENFNK
+725 IVENFNR

-752 STLGVYLPQFAQG
+752 STLGVYLPQFAQE
-765 SNDATFEMLR
+765 SNDATFEMLK

-810 FIKEEL
+810 FIKEDL

-825 QEYESMFE
+825 QEYEAMFE

-891 IILKRSE
+891 IELKRSY
-898 ELSDNERQKFI
+898 ELSDNERQMFI
-909 DYLNADNKMYEKLS
+909 DYLNADNKRYEKLS
-923 ETDKSKYVTWIY
+923 KTDKSKYVTWIY
-935 DYWNGK
+935 DCWNGK
-941 DVANNDFENVYKECR
+941 EVANKDFENVYNECK

-971 NAGKVEKVVDI
+971 NAGKVETVVDV
-982 FDIRNVFKFRKDFD
+982 FDIRNVFKLRKDFD

-1003 IKEELNKYNVR
+1003 IKAELNRYNVR
-1014 VISDEELDLNLKRTK
+1014 VISDEELDLNLRQTK
-1029 SSLAANVIG
+1029 SSLVANVIG

-1062 GISKVEQDLEK
+1062 GVSKVEQDLEK

-1084 KLYQKFQGKGLV
+1084 KLYQKFQAKGLV

-1104 FREKDNNREG
+1104 FREKDNNRES
-1114 KNTIPFL
+1114 KKSVPFL

-1152 PNNCGFNSEGIMHS
+1152 PNNCGFESKGIMHS

-1174 IAKRGYWEFEK
+1174 IAKRGFLEFKK

>member
-1 METIRSNRFISFKLQ
+1 METIRSNRFIRFKLQ

-23 IQSKIDALN
+23 IQNKIDALN
-32 VEGEFDLVNFFSRL
+32 VDGEFDLVNFFSKL
-46 ENFLND
+46 ENYLYD
-52 IGDYLLKRNDNNTDN
+52 INDYLFFEREDESIFKGG
-67 AILNGSLLVKS
+67 IVVKS
-78 EWMRNYARQQL
+78 EWMKTHAKQQL
-89 AEFKFKEI
+89 AEFRYKER
-97 NSEKNQNNDS
+97 SEDNQRNDS
-107 PKRKSIRT
+107 RRVKRPRI
-115 QHTLSEYDL
+115 QHTLSDYKL
-124 SDRIFEAYNVAV
+124 SDRII
-136 EVYDRMIDVVSR
+136 EVHDDIVDVYEKLQDVVSR

-153 ADKAQIALL
+153 ADRAKIALL

-194 LKHSGKE
+194 LKQSGKE

-206 ELGLQSYLPE
+206 EMGVQNYLPE

-235 RPIDYTRKIDDKNKE
+235 RPIDYTRKIKE
-250 LKVDW
+250 INDRLRVDW
-255 KKCEGWFLGP
+255 KKCEEWCFGK
-265 NKSED
+265 NKSAND
-270 DLLLWNAIK
+270 IRWWKTIK

-301 NDYANMR
+301 EDYANLR

-340 YLFDRISDEDF
+340 YLFDRISDEEFDEYFDF
-351 DKYYELSEDIE
+351 SEAIE
-362 ETATIRNQTR
+362 ETATKRNQTR
-372 DQNKQRELR
+372 DQYKQRELR
-381 TKINRLRKKRGD
+381 TKINRLRKQRGD
-393 LLSEACKETKG
+393 LLSEACRETKD
-404 RFVDY
+404 RFMDY

-423 GKLYAQLKGIEKE
+423 GRLYAQLKGIEKE
-436 RNESQMINYWAMIL
+436 RNESQMISYWAMIL
-450 QNGNNHKL
+450 QSGSKHKL
-458 VLVPKEKASELRNR
+458 VLVPKEKASELKNNR

-500 FSNIENGSNKF
+500 FSNIESGSNKF
-511 YSDLRNEAEFN
+511 YSDLRNEAEFSR
-522 HKYSFGGKFISGEFD
+522 KYSFGGKFISGEFD

-543 KKIEFYKDVLRSRTA
+543 KKIEFYKDVLSSRTA
-558 SKMLSI
+558 GKMLSI

-588 ERVSYKRMFTVNPHI
+588 ERVSYKRMFTVNPYI
-603 IAALKKNLSAQV
+603 IDALRGNFAAQV
-615 FEITSLDLRHE
+615 FDITSLDLRHE
-626 ESCKDKENVF
+626 ESCKDKETVF

-648 QFWSEDNE
+648 EFWSEDNE
-656 DSNFDVRLCPEITL
+656 DSNFDIRLCPEITL

-683 GTDSTQRNRYLHEQL
+683 GADSTQRNRYLHEQL

-725 IVENFNK
+725 IVENFNR

-752 STLGVYLPQFAQG
+752 STLGVYLPQFAQE
-765 SNDATFEMLR
+765 SNDATFEMLK

-810 FIKEEL
+810 FIKEDL

-825 QEYESMFE
+825 QEYEAMFE

-891 IILKRSE
+891 IELKRSY
-898 ELSDNERQKFI
+898 ELSDNERQTFI
-909 DYLNADNKMYEKLS
+909 DYLNADNKRYEKLS
-923 ETDKSKYVTWIY
+923 KTDKSKYVTWIY
-935 DYWNGK
+935 DCWNGK
-941 DVANNDFENVYKECR
+941 EVENKDFENVYNECK

-971 NAGKVEKVVDI
+971 NAGKVETVVDV
-982 FDIRNVFKFRKDFD
+982 FDIRNVFKLRKDFD

-1003 IKEELNKYNVR
+1003 IKAELNRYNVR
-1014 VISDEELDLNLKRTK
+1014 VISDEELDLNLRQTK
-1029 SSLAANVIG
+1029 SSLVANVIG

-1062 GISKVEQDLEK
+1062 GVNKVEQDLEK

-1084 KLYQKFQGKGLV
+1084 KLYQKFQAKGLV

-1104 FREKDNNREG
+1104 FRENDNNREG
-1114 KNTIPFL
+1114 KKNIPFL

-1130 PSGTSQNCPV
+1130 PSGTSQNCPI

-1152 PNNCGFNSEGIMHS
+1152 PNNCGFKSEGIMHS

-1174 IAKRGYWEFEK
+1174 IAKRGFLEFKK

>member
-1 METIRSNRFISFKLQ
+1 METIRSNRFIRFKLQ

-23 IQSKIDALN
+23 IQNKIDALN
-32 VEGEFDLVNFFSRL
+32 VDGEFDLVNFFSKL
-46 ENFLND
+46 KNYLYD
-52 IGDYLLKRNDNNTDN
+52 INDYLFFERED
-67 AILNGSLLVKS
+67 GSIFKGGIVVKS
-78 EWMRNYARQQL
+78 EWMKTYAKQQL
-89 AEFKFKEI
+89 AEFRYKER
-97 NSEKNQNNDS
+97 SEDNQRNDS
-107 PKRKSIRT
+107 RRVKRPRM
-115 QHTLSEYDL
+115 QHTLSDYKL
-124 SDRIFEAYNVAV
+124 SDRII
-136 EVYDRMIDVVSR
+136 EVHDDIVDVYEKLQDVVSR

-153 ADKAQIALL
+153 ADRAKIALL

-194 LKHSGKE
+194 LKQSGKE

-206 ELGLQSYLPE
+206 EMGVQNYLPE

-235 RPIDYTRKIDDKNKE
+235 RPIDYTRKIKE
-250 LKVDW
+250 INDRLRVDW
-255 KKCEGWFLGP
+255 KKCEEWCFGK
-265 NKSED
+265 NKSGND
-270 DLLLWNAIK
+270 IRWWKTIK

-301 NDYANMR
+301 EDYANLR

-340 YLFDRISDEDF
+340 YLFDRISEEEFDEYFDF
-351 DKYYELSEDIE
+351 SEEIE
-362 ETATIRNQTR
+362 QTATKRNQTR
-372 DQNKQRELR
+372 DQYKQRELR
-381 TKINRLRKKRGD
+381 TKINRLGKQRRD
-393 LLSEACKETKG
+393 LLNDACRETRD
-404 RFVDY
+404 RFMDY

-423 GKLYAQLKGIEKE
+423 GRLYAQLKGIEKE
-436 RNESQMINYWAMIL
+436 RNESQMISYWAMIL
-450 QNGNNHKL
+450 QSGSKHQL

-500 FSNIENGSNKF
+500 FSNIESGSNKF
-511 YSDLRNEAEFN
+511 YSDLRNEAEFSR
-522 HKYSFGGKFISGEFD
+522 KYSFGGKFISGEFD

-543 KKIEFYKDVLRSRTA
+543 KKIEFYKDVLSSRTA
-558 SKMLSI
+558 GKMLSI

-588 ERVSYKRMFTVNPHI
+588 ERVSYKRMFTVNPYI
-603 IAALKKNLSAQV
+603 IDALRGNFAAQV
-615 FEITSLDLRHE
+615 FDITSLDLRHE
-626 ESCKDKENVF
+626 ESCKDKETVF

-648 QFWSEDNE
+648 EFWSEDNE
-656 DSNFDVRLCPEITL
+656 DSNFDIRLCPEITL

-683 GTDSTQRNRYLHEQL
+683 GADSTQRNRYLHEQL

-725 IVENFNK
+725 IVENFNR

-752 STLGVYLPQFAQG
+752 STLGVYLPQFAQE
-765 SNDATFEMLR
+765 SNDATFEMLK

-810 FIKEEL
+810 FIKEDL

-825 QEYESMFE
+825 QEYEAMFE

-891 IILKRSE
+891 IELKRSY
-898 ELSDNERQKFI
+898 ELSDNERQTFI
-909 DYLNADNKMYEKLS
+909 DYLNADNKRYEKLS
-923 ETDKSKYVTWIY
+923 KTDKSKYVTWIY
-935 DYWNGK
+935 DCWNGK
-941 DVANNDFENVYKECR
+941 EVENKDFENVYNECK

-971 NAGKVEKVVDI
+971 NAGKVETVVDV
-982 FDIRNVFKFRKDFD
+982 FDIRNVFKLRKDFD

-1003 IKEELNKYNVR
+1003 IKAELNRYNVR
-1014 VISDEELDLNLKRTK
+1014 VISDEELDLNLRQTK
-1029 SSLAANVIG
+1029 SSLVANVIG

-1062 GISKVEQDLEK
+1062 GVNKVEQDLEK

-1084 KLYQKFQGKGLV
+1084 KLYQKFQAKGLV

-1104 FREKDNNREG
+1104 FRENDNNREG
-1114 KNTIPFL
+1114 KKNIPFL

-1130 PSGTSQNCPV
+1130 PRDTSQNCPI

-1152 PNNCGFNSEGIMHS
+1152 PNNCGFKSEGIMHS

-1174 IAKRGYWEFEK
+1174 IAKRGFLEFKK

>member
-52 IGDYLLKRNDNNTDN
+52 IEDYLLKRNDNNTDN

-97 NSEKNQNNDS
+97 NSEKNQNKDS
-107 PKRKSIRT
+107 PKRKRIRT

-136 EVYDRMIDVVSR
+136 EVYDRMIDIVSR

-235 RPIDYTRKIDDKNKE
+235 RPVDYTHKIDDINKK

-255 KKCEGWFLGP
+255 KECKSWFSGS
-265 NKSED
+265 NE
-270 DLLLWNAIK
+270 LWEIVR

-301 NDYANMR
+301 EDYANLR

-313 ILAQQKAEFSEMI
+313 ILAQQKADFSEMI
-326 QSAESYSSLQESGL
+326 QSAESYSSLQESDL

-351 DKYYELSEDIE
+351 DKYFKLSEEIE
-362 ETATIRNQTR
+362 ETATERNQTR
-372 DQNKQRELR
+372 NQDKQRELR
-381 TKINRLRKKRGD
+381 TQINRLKKQRGD
-393 LLSEACKETKG
+393 LLSEACRGTTN
-404 RFVDY
+404 RFVEY
-409 KRFAAFYRKVAQQH
+409 KKFAEFYRKVAQQH
-423 GKLYAQLKGIEKE
+423 GRLYAQLKGIEKE
-436 RNESQMINYWAMIL
+436 RNESQMISYWAMIL
-450 QNGNNHKL
+450 QSGNRHKL
-458 VLVPKEKASELRNR
+458 VLVPKEKASELRIR
-472 LNVSED
+472 LKESED
-478 KTSNTKLFW
+478 KTSNIKLFW

-500 FSNIENGSNKF
+500 FSNIEGGSNKF
-511 YSDLRNEAEFN
+511 YWDLSKEAEFS
-522 HKYSFGGKFISGEFD
+522 HKYSSFKGKFIAGEFD
-537 LQGDEQ
+537 LKGDEK
-543 KKIEFYKDVLRSRTA
+543 KKIEFYKDVLSSRTA

-564 SKEELKQE
+564 SKEELREE
-572 VLDVD
+572 VLNVD

-588 ERVSYKRMFTVNPHI
+588 ERVSYKRMFTVNTHI
-603 IAALKKNLSAQV
+603 IAVLKRNFAAQV
-615 FEITSLDLRHE
+615 FDITSLDLRHD
-626 ESCKDKENVF
+626 ESSMDKENVF
-636 EYSDKMHTRIWK
+636 EYSDKLHTRIWK
-648 QFWSEDNE
+648 EFWSEENIDN
-656 DSNFDVRLCPEITL
+656 NFDVRLCPEITL

-683 GTDSTQRNRYLHEQL
+683 GADSTQRNRYLHEQL

-725 IVENFNK
+725 IVEDFNR

-737 DFRFALGID
+737 NFRFALGID

-775 KVDEFGFPTLTIRDL
+775 RVDEFGFPTLTIRDL

-796 IKGIDRRVVQNPSY
+796 IKGIERKVVQNPSY
-810 FIKEEL
+810 FIKEDL
-816 YCRTFGKSH
+816 YCRTFGRSH
-825 QEYESMFE
+825 EEYKTMFE
-833 TLFERRNL
+833 NLFERRNL

-879 MMEHQLAEGSVE
+879 MNEHQLAEGSVD
-891 IILKRSE
+891 IKLKRSE
-898 ELSDNERQKFI
+898 ELSEAERIKFI
-909 DYLNADNKMYEKLS
+909 DYLNTDNKEYNKLS
-923 ETDKSKYVTWIY
+923 ETDKHKYVAWIY
-935 DYWNGK
+935 DRWNGK
-941 DVANNDFENVYKECR
+941 EVANNAFENVYEKCR

-971 NAGKVEKVVDI
+971 NAGEVEKVVDI
-982 FDIRNVFKFRKDFD
+982 FDVRNVFKLRKDFD
-996 CLMSQEE
+996 CLMSQDE
-1003 IKEELNKYNVR
+1003 IKAELNRYNVR
-1014 VISDEELDLNLKRTK
+1014 VISDEELDLNLRQTK
-1029 SSLAANVIG
+1029 SSLVANVIG

-1062 GISKVEQDLEK
+1062 GVSKVEQDLEK

-1104 FREKDNNREG
+1104 FREKDNKEG
-1114 KNTIPFL
+1114 KKNVPFL

-1130 PSGTSQNCPV
+1130 PSGTSQKCPV

-1146 RHTEIC
+1146 SHTEIC

-1174 IAKRGYWEFEK
+1174 IAKRGFWEFEK

>member
-1 METIRSNRFISFKLQ
+1 METIRSNRFIRFKLQ
-16 ADGENAS
+16 ADGQNAS
-23 IQSKIDALN
+23 IQDKIDALN
-32 VEGEFDLVNFFSRL
+32 IEGEFGLVDFSGRLKNYLDNINKYLFF
-46 ENFLND
+46 
-52 IGDYLLKRNDNNTDN
+52 KRE
-67 AILNGSLLVKS
+67 NGSVKINDEIVVKS
-78 EWMRNYARQQL
+78 EWMKTHAKQQL
-89 AEFKFKEI
+89 AEFMYKEKQAEDI
-97 NSEKNQNNDS
+97 QKNNNR
-107 PKRKSIRT
+107 KRKRPRI
-115 QHTLSEYDL
+115 QHTLSDYKV
-124 SDRIFEAYNVAV
+124 SDRII
-136 EVYDRMIDVVSR
+136 EVRDDVVDVYEKLQDVVSR
-148 ERHER
+148 EHHER
-153 ADKAQIALL
+153 VDRAKIALL

-179 ENTTDKKEQGELSLR
+179 ENTTDKQENGELSLR
-194 LKHSGKE
+194 LKQQGKE

-206 ELGLQSYLPE
+206 ELGVQSYLPE

-235 RPIDYTRKIDDKNKE
+235 RPVDYTHKIDDINKK

-255 KKCEGWFLGP
+255 RRCEDWFFGQ
-265 NKSED
+265 NRTRESIE
-270 DLLLWNAIK
+270 LWNAIR

-301 NDYANMR
+301 EDYANLR

-313 ILAQQKAEFSEMI
+313 ILATQRAKFSEMI

-340 YLFDRISDEDF
+340 YLFDRISEEDF
-351 DKYYELSEDIE
+351 DEYFELSEEIE
-362 ETATIRNQTR
+362 ETATERNQTR
-372 DQNKQRELR
+372 NQDKQRELR
-381 TKINRLRKKRGD
+381 TQINRLKKQRGD
-393 LLSEACKETKG
+393 LLSEACQKTKN
-404 RFVDY
+404 RFVEY
-409 KRFAAFYRKVAQQH
+409 KKFAKFYRKVAQQH
-423 GKLYAQLKGIEKE
+423 GRLYAQLKGIEKE
-436 RNESQMINYWAMIL
+436 RNESQMISYWAMIL
-450 QNGNNHKL
+450 QSGNRHKL
-458 VLVPKEKASELRNR
+458 VLVPKEKASKLRIR
-472 LNVSED
+472 LKESED

-500 FSNIENGSNKF
+500 FSNIESGANKF
-511 YSDLRNEAEFN
+511 YWDLRNEAEFSR
-522 HKYSFGGKFISGEFD
+522 KYSSEGKFIAGEFD
-537 LQGDEQ
+537 LKGDEQ
-543 KKIEFYKDVLRSRTA
+543 KKIEFYKDVLSSRTA
-558 SKMLSI
+558 GRMLSI
-564 SKEELKQE
+564 SKEELREE
-572 VLDVD
+572 VLNVD

-588 ERVSYKRMFTVNPHI
+588 ERVSYKRMFTVNTHI
-603 IAALKKNLSAQV
+603 IEALKSECAAQV
-615 FEITSLDLRHE
+615 FDITSLDLRHE

-648 QFWSEDNE
+648 EFWSEENE

-676 SSRIAKY
+676 SSRVAKY
-683 GTDSTQRNRYLHEQL
+683 GADSTQRNRYLHEQM

-725 IVENFNK
+725 IVEDFNR

-737 DFRFALGID
+737 NFRFALGID

-810 FIKEEL
+810 FIKEDL

-825 QEYESMFE
+825 QEYETMFE
-833 TLFERRNL
+833 HLFERKNL

-891 IILKRSE
+891 IELKRSE
-898 ELSDNERQKFI
+898 ELSEAERIKFI
-909 DYLNADNKMYEKLS
+909 DYLNTDNKEYEKLS
-923 ETDKSKYVTWIY
+923 ETDKHKYVAWIY
-935 DYWNGK
+935 DRWNGK
-941 DVANNDFENVYKECR
+941 EVANNVFENVYEKCR

-971 NAGKVEKVVDI
+971 NAGEVEKVVDV

-996 CLMSQEE
+996 CLMSQDE
-1003 IKEELNKYNVR
+1003 IKAELNRYNVR
-1014 VISDEELDLNLKRTK
+1014 AISDEELDLNLRQTK
-1029 SSLAANVIG
+1029 SSLVANVIG

-1062 GISKVEQDLEK
+1062 GVGKVEQDLEK

-1104 FREKDNNREG
+1104 FREKDNNKEG
-1114 KNTIPFL
+1114 KNNVPFL

-1146 RHTEIC
+1146 KHTEVC
-1152 PNNCGFNSEGIMHS
+1152 SNGCGFKSEGIMHS

-1174 IAKRGYWEFEK
+1174 IAKRGYLEFEK
-1185 LK
+1185 LKQK

>member
-1 METIRSNRFISFKLQ
+1 METIRSNRFIRFKLQ

-23 IQSKIDALN
+23 IQNKIDALN
-32 VEGEFDLVNFFSRL
+32 VDGEFDLVNFFSKL
-46 ENFLND
+46 E
-52 IGDYLLKRNDNNTDN
+52 DYLSGINDYLFFEREDGSILKGG
-67 AILNGSLLVKS
+67 IVVKS
-78 EWMRNYARQQL
+78 EWMKTHAKQQL
-89 AEFKFKEI
+89 AEFRYKER
-97 NSEKNQNNDS
+97 SEDNQRNDS
-107 PKRKSIRT
+107 RRVKRPRM
-115 QHTLSEYDL
+115 QHTLSDYKL
-124 SDRIFEAYNVAV
+124 SDRIIG
-136 EVYDRMIDVVSR
+136 VYDDIVDVYEKLQDVVSR

-153 ADKAQIALL
+153 ADRAKIALL

-194 LKHSGKE
+194 LKKSGKE

-206 ELGLQSYLPE
+206 EMGVQNYLPE

-235 RPIDYTRKIDDKNKE
+235 RPIDYTRKIKE
-250 LKVDW
+250 INDRLRVDW
-255 KKCEGWFLGP
+255 KKCEEWCFGK
-265 NKSED
+265 NKSAND
-270 DLLLWNAIK
+270 IIWWKTIK

-301 NDYANMR
+301 EDYANLR

-313 ILAQQKAEFSEMI
+313 ILAQQQAEFSEMI

-351 DKYYELSEDIE
+351 DEYFDFSEEIE
-362 ETATIRNQTR
+362 QTATKRNQTR
-372 DQNKQRELR
+372 DQYKQRELR
-381 TKINRLRKKRGD
+381 TKINRLKKQRGD
-393 LLSEACKETKG
+393 LLNDACRETKD

-423 GKLYAQLKGIEKE
+423 GRLYAQLKGIEKE
-436 RNESQMINYWAMIL
+436 RNESQMISYWAMIL
-450 QNGNNHKL
+450 QSGSKHKL
-458 VLVPKEKASELRNR
+458 VLVPKEKASELKNNR

-500 FSNIENGSNKF
+500 FSNIESGSNKF
-511 YSDLRNEAEFN
+511 YSDLRNEAEFSR
-522 HKYSFGGKFISGEFD
+522 KYSFGGKFISGEFD

-543 KKIEFYKDVLRSRTA
+543 KKIEFYKDVLSSRTA
-558 SKMLSI
+558 GKMLSI

-603 IAALKKNLSAQV
+603 IDVLKSDFAAQV
-615 FEITSLDLRHE
+615 FDITSLDLRHE
-626 ESCKDKENVF
+626 ESCKDKESVF

-648 QFWSEDNE
+648 EFWSEDNE
-656 DSNFDVRLCPEITL
+656 DSNFDIRLCPEITL

-683 GTDSTQRNRYLHEQL
+683 GADSTQRNRYLHEQL

-725 IVENFNK
+725 IVENFNR

-752 STLGVYLPQFAQG
+752 STLGVYLPQFAQE
-765 SNDATFEMLR
+765 SNDATFEMLK

-810 FIKEEL
+810 FIKEDL

-825 QEYESMFE
+825 QEYEAMFE

-891 IILKRSE
+891 IELKRSY
-898 ELSDNERQKFI
+898 ELSDNERQTFI
-909 DYLNADNKMYEKLS
+909 DYLNADNKRYEKLS
-923 ETDKSKYVTWIY
+923 KTDKSKYVTWIY
-935 DYWNGK
+935 DCWNGK
-941 DVANNDFENVYKECR
+941 EVENKDFENVYNECK

-971 NAGKVEKVVDI
+971 NAGKVETVVDV
-982 FDIRNVFKFRKDFD
+982 FDIRNVFKLRKDFD

-1003 IKEELNKYNVR
+1003 IKAELNRYNVR
-1014 VISDEELDLNLKRTK
+1014 VISDEELDLNLRQTK
-1029 SSLAANVIG
+1029 SSLVANVIG

-1062 GISKVEQDLEK
+1062 GVSKVEQDLEK

-1084 KLYQKFQGKGLV
+1084 KLYQKFQAKGLV

-1104 FREKDNNREG
+1104 FREKDNNRES
-1114 KNTIPFL
+1114 KKSVPFL

-1130 PSGTSQNCPV
+1130 PSGTSQKCPV
-1140 CEKGKL
+1140 CENGKL
-1146 RHTEIC
+1146 GHTEIC
-1152 PNNCGFNSEGIMHS
+1152 PNNCGFESKGIMHS

-1174 IAKRGYWEFEK
+1174 IAKRGFLEFKK